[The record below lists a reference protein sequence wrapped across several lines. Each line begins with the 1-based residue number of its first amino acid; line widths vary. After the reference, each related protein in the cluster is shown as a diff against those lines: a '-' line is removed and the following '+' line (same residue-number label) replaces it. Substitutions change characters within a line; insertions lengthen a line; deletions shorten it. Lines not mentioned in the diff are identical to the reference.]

1 MAEII
6 KTVIDVE
13 LNSGQFASQLRSLQQ
28 QINAFNLTLNKSQ
41 LTQGQAAKFFA
52 DELSNAVNSSRFFRA
67 ETVKMQTAAAALDST
82 LRKGQGTLGQF
93 FSAAFNKRSA
103 MAAETFALAAER
115 ARTMQTQFVA
125 TGKAAK
131 GMQDALAIR
140 PLTAFVS
147 QASIAGQRMQILN
160 SMFKQGTTQLINFG
174 KNVQW
179 AGRQLMVG
187 FTVPLTIFGTT
198 AGKVFMDLEKQVVS
212 FKKVYGDLFTTP
224 AELKQNLEAVQ
235 ALAAE
240 YTKYGVAVKDTIG
253 LAAQAAAAGRQG
265 AELTDAVTA
274 ATRLATL
281 GQMDQNAALDATIAL
296 QSAFKIGGEELADT
310 INYLNM
316 VENQTVVSLQDIA
329 AAIPRV
335 APVIKGLGG
344 DVKDLTVFL
353 AAMQEGGVT
362 AEQGANAL
370 KSGLASLINPTKAAK
385 ETLSGFGINLQ
396 KIVDVNRGDL
406 MGTVTTFAEALQK
419 LDEFS
424 RQQALEKV
432 FGKFQYARLGALFE
446 NIIKDGSQANQV
458 LETMGYSTEELR
470 MTAEKELNTISQSF
484 GVQLIAAMEK
494 FKLAIAPIGEL
505 FVKMAI
511 PIVQFITKL
520 ANWFTSL
527 PEGVK
532 NIAAIATVI
541 TGVVVPAATMMFGLF
556 MNLIGTLAKM
566 SQGAAIFGATL
577 LNKGPVAALK
587 TLSQSTKYL
596 SLAEIDAANSARQL
610 GSATGIANAALL
622 EQVGAA
628 TSANTAIRQLTNSY
642 QMLIAQQLQAGS
654 TQPLAFGAGKSA
666 SEMAKSR
673 PKARIKAI
681 GLNRGNIV
689 PGSGNTDTV
698 PAMLTPGEFV
708 VNKEATQNNLELLKQ
723 INEGSTRGYSK
734 GGRIYLNTGSIDPIP
749 AEPFIGRSNV
759 PIPSQ
764 IVQESIGKEFEEFI
778 WSGGKNVANFD
789 KKSYK
794 IYQVIKGYL
803 GDDEPGLKTFIKDI
817 KKRASKNQQSLSLAD
832 KEMLISNY
840 IAQNPEATPEEALKN
855 IGSIRTQHVKDAI
868 SSVKTNLEKKE
879 LNPKEIIENIDKYL
893 DYTDK
898 AHLSSKIDVLD
909 KPLQISGGTE
919 IPKGTPIQF
928 LNNRVLDILD
938 SYNKDLSKLG
948 VPASEFKKYFE
959 SPDKKE
965 DLFKTMN
972 YQFKQY
978 LDKFGIKGDAR
989 TLLID
994 EYRTTQGS
1002 VYDSYVEQLG
1012 NIKENITDHG
1022 LKGTVKLETLTDK
1035 AFEVFQSHPEL
1046 KKFDDIISLYTNGRI
1061 APVPD
1066 IAEELHKVTG
1076 GSAGSVE
1083 EIIKQY
1089 DKNKLGLLT
1098 KLYEAKGHN
1107 VKVGPIKDFL
1117 DSITVEG
1124 TTGPKFYQRQY
1135 DKFGAYLGNNKFKP
1149 IAALGEK
1156 IVKLLPKIKFKD
1168 TKAVKLT
1175 ALLNKGG
1182 QVPGMQYANTGKI
1195 IAAMSKTKGR
1205 NESID
1210 NLSNLSNEVKTKILS
1225 GQVKKRSDFTSRSDR
1240 ALFDNSTN
1248 MALSNPSKDDLLDL
1262 LTTDHSNLLS
1272 NSHLYSI
1279 ALNKN
1284 ADDDVLNLL
1293 ATQFKNRLRYAKPE
1307 ELGDYLNQTAKIIQ
1321 DRGIK
1326 LNKGGM
1332 IPGIQYLAG
1341 GGAAKSTKNAV
1352 EEIFGIHSADALAIF
1367 GKSLGIRTGSKALGK
1382 GKPKDLLN
1390 LISSEE
1396 KKYMVNLG
1404 GQRIAS
1410 PMKLKKE
1417 DGKIKKEVIKSKGY
1431 PVRDYKVWE
1440 ELSPDEN
1447 LEIFNIEDA
1456 IQKFNKGNIVPGMG
1470 NTDTVPA
1477 MLTPGEFV
1485 INKESTK
1492 KNLDLLHSI
1501 NNGKISGFNKG
1512 GGVAK
1517 ENRSYY
1523 GPQTNQNITPQ
1534 TAERFRQI
1542 HGVYPQGYSPP
1553 RPRGAGAAG
1562 MAVGMAASLP
1572 FMGEGAQEQ
1581 FGGMGSIAASMVAWS
1596 AAQSLTT
1603 KAFIALSK
1611 NAQDGAKGLGVVA
1624 KGGQAIQKQF
1634 VEMRKYMKFFRM
1646 SNPYVLAIVA
1656 ATAAVV
1662 GFTKLHDN
1670 MKQAVSKYNNA
1681 LYGTSESL
1689 ENIAKAMGRTTPGQR
1704 EAQRTS
1710 ELISGQRAT
1719 EEEKAMSSQL
1729 MNSAEGKSMLQ
1740 DLQTVKKMGGD
1751 QAQALKNQ
1759 LTQSI
1764 MAGVLTPSEARQ
1776 VATDIGI
1783 ALKNEKVGID
1793 AVAQITQLV
1802 GPEGELIKGNRIEIL
1817 SQIAAPT
1824 NPEKITEQVNKELKR
1839 IDDAPFWNIFSKSYD
1854 FGLAMQQIVK
1864 VVIPNDVLASQMKIE
1879 TLQNNIIENALKEKE
1894 VRASLREEYVK
1905 GAISYEE
1912 FTNQTKQ
1919 LNTVGGSLGIKQQLD
1934 ALKAGN
1940 LQYNAAA
1947 GGAGSGIFGGSL
1959 RSAGA
1964 LLTGAGGVRD
1974 NLGPIRGPLN
1984 NLLGIGDERT
1994 GQVRAAEDLAN
2005 KVTKEFNT
2013 QLSDMGMDDASR
2025 QDLMKFVSD
2034 EFGGNL
2040 ADQAIFFGDILSGK
2054 MNIAAVTFV
2063 QQLAKVDPEFQ
2074 KIIDKYGLADTATA
2088 FSPLSNN
2095 QALMDS
2101 AQQTLT
2107 TGGNLEQVKMLG
2119 TNWEKLQA
2127 LPPEIVKSLKID
2139 VSDKFDVNK
2148 FGPLS
2153 EDFKRNWEMLGSL
2166 DPQLDKEFVFSL
2178 IATDASGNPK
2188 TAEEIEKDAIR
2199 INKAMSDLASGTKEE
2214 KRKAQLELTAL
2225 YNGKDMSD
2233 PAVQENLSQLKK
2245 DITGFDDFDAA
2256 TQSKLIEI
2264 DSKID
2269 AKGIEIS
2276 ALQALKDRGVATD
2289 EELRKLAQLAS
2300 EKTALEK
2307 DLASTASSARIAGA
2321 GEAEKGEESAFQK
2334 TKKSFEETKKY
2345 QKAIVQLTK
2354 QGVSG
2359 ENIAL
2364 VDQASLLEMSTSE
2377 RKKAID
2383 MMKQQQDIQKTLSVM
2398 LLSDEEQRIRLQQN
2412 AVKIKDKE
2420 ISNLNRQIEDVE
2432 RLNRV
2437 ENQRIDKLQRQN
2449 ELDNRQTELR
2459 NRALQGLAEKEKT
2472 VNSAYDLRAKAL
2484 DKVAQISD
2492 RLAQQQQDRIALAGA
2507 LTSGDFGAAASA
2519 AATMSSNFGANQLQD
2534 AKSALENQREKELSS
2549 LTAEVNGQLF
2559 TRAEIEQQIDDINER
2574 VYQRN
2579 LSIQSLQDTIFNRE
2593 QELEP
2598 IRDAVFAREGERL
2611 QLARDLEDAEYNKW
2625 KTEMDGINASILKWN
2640 EYWKAKR
2647 GQGGKVLKDEY
2658 VKASNTGKK
2667 PKAKS
2672 FGGFIRAANGGM
2684 INYRGSSEAPP
2695 ALLANLGM
2703 EVPGI
2708 GMTDKVPALLT
2719 PGEFVVRKSVAQA
2732 NLPLLKSLNSNVFP
2746 ESQDLTASP
2755 QISAIDNSVSTVSA
2769 PVYNNYSVNVNVAD
2783 TDASANDIASA
2794 VMSRIK
2800 MAKGRSIR
2808 GNRV

>member
-1 MAEII
+1 MAEVI
-6 KTVIDVE
+6 KTVVDVE

-28 QINAFNLTLNKSQ
+28 QINSFNLTLNKSQ

-52 DELSNAVNSSRFFRA
+52 DELSNAVNRSKFFRA
-67 ETVKMQTAAAALDST
+67 ETVKMQTAASALDST

-103 MAAETFALAAER
+103 MAAETFALASER

-296 QSAFKIGGEELADT
+296 QSAFKLGGEELADT

-329 AAIPRV
+329 SAIPRV

-406 MGTVTTFAEALQK
+406 MGTVTTFADALQK

-446 NIIKDGSQANQV
+446 NIVKDGSQANQV

-520 ANWFTSL
+520 ANWFNSL

-541 TGVVVPAATMMFGLF
+541 TGLVVPAATMMFGLF
-556 MNLIGTLAKM
+556 MNLVGTLAKM
-566 SQGAAIFGATL
+566 TQGAAIFGATL
-577 LNKGPVAALK
+577 LKRGPLAAIKSL
-587 TLSQSTKYL
+587 TQSTKYL
-596 SLAEIDAANSARQL
+596 SLSEIDAANAAQQL
-610 GSATGIANAALL
+610 GSATSIANAALL

-628 TSANTAIRQLTNSY
+628 GTARVAINELAQSYRLLIQEQLAANTSY
-642 QMLIAQQLQAGS
+642 PGM
-654 TQPLAFGAGKSA
+654 FA
-666 SEMAKSR
+666 SGEAASKKARTR
-673 PKARIKAI
+673 PPARIKGLGLNKGNIVPGVGNTDTVPAMLTPGEFVVNKESTKKNMGLLQAI
-681 GLNRGNIV
+681 NGGEVGQFNKGGMIPGIQHLNGGGKVATGLWEAAMAGITTRRKYDFDKFPIQTLKSGMTAGRRPGGIPPNVEIYDPVNKKVIGKYNVNPNNALEKRSLLNTLQVEQSKGFKEAYIRGIGEGFNKGGMIPGVQYLQTGDEVFRMPSRQSQNLDPQFRPTSRISTNVQNVGNVGNVDRILAEYFQGYEFSSGPARAQFASAVDFLQNDPNKLRDFVEHVKQITGSRREGKQRRINKASVTEAVKNFGVDPSSVIRATEKSHINSIVHTLDKDLPLKNGKLIPKGTKVQFLNNKVLDFSDTINKKFSKGGVSVSQLRPELSKDLFQTMNWQLEKYMDELNLTGDARKNLKIDYVRSIEKALLSFEEQIGKLPKNAMVTDHGLNGTIKMGDISDIAFSEFGSDTNSKAKLKLFNSILSKNTNVRIASREEIARDLYELKGKTGSISQFANMDKLQLIKETYEAQGIDIAKPPYSDFIDSISKKSPGTGNTIFDQKQYLLNRSFDPNTKQFSKLSKFAQNLMAKILFRGSGMLAFNKGGQVPGMQYLVGGGPAKSTKNAVEEIFGTDSANALSLFGISLGTRTGSKALGKGKPKDLLDLISSEEKRYMVKIGDQRIASFMKLKKENGKIKKEVIKNDGGYPVRDYKVWEELNPDDILEIFSEKSAIQKFNRGNIV
-689 PGSGNTDTV
+689 PGMGNTDTV

-708 VNKEATQNNLELLKQ
+708 VNKEATQ
-723 INEGSTRGYSK
+723 
-734 GGRIYLNTGSIDPIP
+734 
-749 AEPFIGRSNV
+749 
-759 PIPSQ
+759 
-764 IVQESIGKEFEEFI
+764 
-778 WSGGKNVANFD
+778 KN
-789 KKSYK
+789 
-794 IYQVIKGYL
+794 
-803 GDDEPGLKTFIKDI
+803 
-817 KKRASKNQQSLSLAD
+817 
-832 KEMLISNY
+832 
-840 IAQNPEATPEEALKN
+840 
-855 IGSIRTQHVKDAI
+855 
-868 SSVKTNLEKKE
+868 
-879 LNPKEIIENIDKYL
+879 
-893 DYTDK
+893 
-898 AHLSSKIDVLD
+898 
-909 KPLQISGGTE
+909 
-919 IPKGTPIQF
+919 
-928 LNNRVLDILD
+928 
-938 SYNKDLSKLG
+938 
-948 VPASEFKKYFE
+948 
-959 SPDKKE
+959 
-965 DLFKTMN
+965 
-972 YQFKQY
+972 
-978 LDKFGIKGDAR
+978 
-989 TLLID
+989 
-994 EYRTTQGS
+994 
-1002 VYDSYVEQLG
+1002 
-1012 NIKENITDHG
+1012 
-1022 LKGTVKLETLTDK
+1022 
-1035 AFEVFQSHPEL
+1035 
-1046 KKFDDIISLYTNGRI
+1046 
-1061 APVPD
+1061 
-1066 IAEELHKVTG
+1066 
-1076 GSAGSVE
+1076 
-1083 EIIKQY
+1083 
-1089 DKNKLGLLT
+1089 LGLLH
-1098 KLYEAKGHN
+1098 A
-1107 VKVGPIKDFL
+1107 I
-1117 DSITVEG
+1117 
-1124 TTGPKFYQRQY
+1124 
-1135 DKFGAYLGNNKFKP
+1135 
-1149 IAALGEK
+1149 
-1156 IVKLLPKIKFKD
+1156 
-1168 TKAVKLT
+1168 
-1175 ALLNKGG
+1175 
-1182 QVPGMQYANTGKI
+1182 
-1195 IAAMSKTKGR
+1195 
-1205 NESID
+1205 
-1210 NLSNLSNEVKTKILS
+1210 
-1225 GQVKKRSDFTSRSDR
+1225 
-1240 ALFDNSTN
+1240 
-1248 MALSNPSKDDLLDL
+1248 
-1262 LTTDHSNLLS
+1262 
-1272 NSHLYSI
+1272 
-1279 ALNKN
+1279 N
-1284 ADDDVLNLL
+1284 A
-1293 ATQFKNRLRYAKPE
+1293 Q
-1307 ELGDYLNQTAKIIQ
+1307 
-1321 DRGIK
+1321 K
-1326 LNKGGM
+1326 LNVGGKVKN
-1332 IPGIQYLAG
+1332 GIQYL
-1341 GGAAKSTKNAV
+1341 N
-1352 EEIFGIHSADALAIF
+1352 
-1367 GKSLGIRTGSKALGK
+1367 
-1382 GKPKDLLN
+1382 
-1390 LISSEE
+1390 
-1396 KKYMVNLG
+1396 
-1404 GQRIAS
+1404 
-1410 PMKLKKE
+1410 
-1417 DGKIKKEVIKSKGY
+1417 DGDVVAQAEA
-1431 PVRDYKVWE
+1431 VRDYKTR
-1440 ELSPDEN
+1440 N
-1447 LEIFNIEDA
+1447 
-1456 IQKFNKGNIVPGMG
+1456 PGA
-1470 NTDTVPA
+1470 T
-1477 MLTPGEFV
+1477 
-1485 INKESTK
+1485 
-1492 KNLDLLHSI
+1492 
-1501 NNGKISGFNKG
+1501 
-1512 GGVAK
+1512 
-1517 ENRSYY
+1517 
-1523 GPQTNQNITPQ
+1523 TPQ
-1534 TAERFRQI
+1534 AVKALGIQTGSTAKA
-1542 HGVYPQGYSPP
+1542 V
-1553 RPRGAGAAG
+1553 RPRGAGTAG
-1562 MAVGMAASLP
+1562 MAVGMAASIP
-1572 FMGEGAQEQ
+1572 FMGEGSQEQ
-1581 FGGMGSIAASMVAWS
+1581 FGGMGSIVASMVAFS

-1603 KAFIALSK
+1603 KAFVALAK
-1611 NAQDGAKGLGVVA
+1611 NAQAGSKGLGIVG

-1704 EAQRTS
+1704 EAQRAS

-1751 QAQALKNQ
+1751 QAEALRNQ
-1759 LTQSI
+1759 LTQAI
-1764 MAGVLTPSEARQ
+1764 MSGVLTPSEARQ

-1783 ALKNEKVGID
+1783 ALKNEKVGIN

-1824 NPEKITEQVNKELKR
+1824 NPEKITEQINKELKR
-1839 IDDAPFWNIFSKSYD
+1839 IDDAPFWNIFSKQYD

-1864 VVIPNDVLASQMKIE
+1864 VLVPNDVLAAQMKIE

-1912 FTNQTKQ
+1912 FANQTKQ
-1919 LNTVGGSLGIKQQLD
+1919 LDTVGGSLGLEKQFD
-1934 ALKAGN
+1934 ALNARN

-1947 GGAGSGIFGGSL
+1947 GGAGSGIFGGVA
-1959 RSAGA
+1959 RSTGA
-1964 LLTGAGGVRD
+1964 LLTGAGGVKD
-1974 NLGPIRGPLN
+1974 NLGPIRAILN
-1984 NLLGIGDERT
+1984 NTLAIGDERT
-1994 GQVRAAEDLAN
+1994 VQVRAAEDLAN
-2005 KVTKEFNT
+2005 RVTKQFDTE
-2013 QLSDMGMDDASR
+2013 LSDMGMDDAQR
-2025 QDLMKFVSD
+2025 QDLMKFVTD

-2063 QQLAKVDPEFQ
+2063 QELAKADPEFQ
-2074 KIIDKYGLADTATA
+2074 KIIDKYGLADTAAA
-2088 FSPLSNN
+2088 FSPMANSNI
-2095 QALMDS
+2095 LMTE
-2101 AQQTLT
+2101 AQQGLT
-2107 TGGNLEQVKMLG
+2107 KKPGEEGAMNFDQVKQLG
-2119 TNWEKLQA
+2119 INYEKLQA
-2127 LPPEIVKSLKID
+2127 LPPEVVKSLKID
-2139 VSDKFDVNK
+2139 VDSSIDVNK
-2148 FGPLS
+2148 FGPVT
-2153 EDFKRNWEMLGSL
+2153 EDLARNWNMLDAL
-2166 DPQLDKEFVFSL
+2166 NPQLDKEFVFSL
-2178 IATDASGNPK
+2178 IAVDSDNNPK

-2199 INKAMSDLASGTKEE
+2199 LNKAMANLASGTKQE
-2214 KRKAQLELTAL
+2214 KAKAQLELVAL
-2225 YNGKDMSD
+2225 YNGEDISD
-2233 PAVQENLSQLKK
+2233 PKVQEKLTKLKK

-2264 DSKID
+2264 DAKID
-2269 AKGIEIS
+2269 AKGLLIADIE
-2276 ALQALKDRGVATD
+2276 KGGVD
-2289 EELRKLAQLAS
+2289 KSEEEEYRQLLRERA
-2300 EKTALEK
+2300 ALEK
-2307 DLASTASSARIAGA
+2307 DLKSTASSALIAGA
-2321 GEAEKGEESAFQK
+2321 GETEKGEESAFQK

-2432 RLNRV
+2432 RLNRA

-2449 ELDNRQTELR
+2449 ELDSRQVEIR
-2459 NRALQGLAEKEKT
+2459 NRALTTLADKEKV
-2472 VNSAYDLRAKAL
+2472 VNDAYNLRSKAL
-2484 DKVAQISD
+2484 DKVAQMND
-2492 RLAQQQQDRIALAGA
+2492 RLAQQQQDRISLAGA
-2507 LTSGDFGAAASA
+2507 LVSGDFGAAASA
-2519 AATMSSNFGANQLQD
+2519 AATMSSNFASSQLED
-2534 AKSALENQREKELSS
+2534 TKAALENQREKELAT
-2549 LTAEVNGQLF
+2549 LTADVNGQLF
-2559 TRAEIEQQIDDINER
+2559 TRIDIESQIDTINER

-2579 LSIQSLQDTIFNRE
+2579 LSIQSLQDVIQKRE
-2593 QELEP
+2593 EDLQP
-2598 IRDAVFAREGERL
+2598 IRDAIFIQEGERL
-2611 QLARDLEDAEYNKW
+2611 KLARDLEDAEYNKW

-2647 GQGGKVLKDEY
+2647 GQGGKALKDEY
-2658 VKASNTGKK
+2658 VKASSTKK
-2667 PKAKS
+2667 QPKANS

-2684 INYRGSSEAPP
+2684 INYRGSNESPP
-2695 ALLANLGM
+2695 ALRANVGM
-2703 EVPGI
+2703 EVPGV
-2708 GMTDKVPALLT
+2708 GLSDKVPALLT

-2732 NLPLLKSLNSNVFP
+2732 NMPLLKSLNGNIFP
-2746 ESQDLTASP
+2746 RMSSLVDSP
-2755 QISAIDNSVSTVSA
+2755 QIPISDNSVSTVNA
-2769 PVYNNYSVNVNVAD
+2769 PVYNNYSVNVNVTG

-2794 VMSRIK
+2794 VMSKIK
-2800 MAKGRSIR
+2800 MNQGRSIR
-2808 GNRV
+2808 GSRV

>member
-296 QSAFKIGGEELADT
+296 QSAFKVSGQELADT

-446 NIIKDGSQANQV
+446 NIVKDGSQANQV

-556 MNLIGTLAKM
+556 MNLVGTLAKM

-577 LNKGPVAALK
+577 LKKGPIAALK

-708 VNKEATQNNLELLKQ
+708 VNKEATQNNLGLLHA
-723 INEGSTRGYSK
+723 INAQKLNGGGKVKGSA
-734 GGRIYLNTGSIDPIP
+734 DPIP
-749 AEPFIGRSNV
+749 SEPFRMGRSTV
-759 PIPSQ
+759 EVPSQ
-764 IVQESIGKEFEEFI
+764 TAQASIGKDFENFI
-778 WSGGKNVANFD
+778 WSGGKNKPDFD

-794 IYQVIKGYL
+794 AYQIIKSQL
-803 GDDEPGLKTFIKDI
+803 DNDPLALEKFIKEVQE
-817 KKRASKNQQSLSLAD
+817 KASRN
-832 KEMLISNY
+832 N
-840 IAQNPEATPEEALKN
+840 N
-855 IGSIRTQHVKDAI
+855 SIRTTHIKEAAAPYIKKMGLDIDAI
-868 SSVKTNLEKKE
+868 
-879 LNPKEIIENIDKYL
+879 L

-898 AHLSSKIDVLD
+898 AHLSSKINTLEN
-909 KPLQISGGTE
+909 PLSISGGRT
-919 IPKGTPIQF
+919 IPAGTPIQF
-928 LNNRVLDILD
+928 LNNRVLDIRDTL
-938 SYNKDLSKLG
+938 NKQLSKEG
-948 VPASEFKKYFE
+948 VPASKLKEYLELPGKKQ
-959 SPDKKE
+959 DI
-965 DLFKTMN
+965 FKTMN
-972 YQFKQY
+972 YQFLEYVNELGLQ
-978 LDKFGIKGDAR
+978 GDQKTSLMNEYKSAQEAVYKSY
-989 TLLID
+989 ID
-994 EYRTTQGS
+994 DLGS
-1002 VYDSYVEQLG
+1002 NLNKTIS
-1012 NIKENITDHG
+1012 DHG
-1022 LKGTVKLETLTDK
+1022 HGGTLKLETLTQK
-1035 AFEVFQSHPEL
+1035 AFENFQSNPKL
-1046 KKFDDIISLYTNGRI
+1046 KQFDDIISLYTNARV
-1061 APVPD
+1061 APLHD
-1066 IAEELHKVTG
+1066 IARELHTSSG
-1076 GSAGSVE
+1076 GQAGSVQD
-1083 EIIKQY
+1083 IVKKY
-1089 DKNKLGLLT
+1089 KLDKLGLLKEVYRT
-1098 KLYEAKGHN
+1098 KGYDLNKDPLKGF
-1107 VKVGPIKDFL
+1107 I
-1117 DSITVEG
+1117 DSITTQG
-1124 TTGPKFYQRQY
+1124 SSGPKFAQRQY
-1135 DKFGAYLGNNKFKP
+1135 DLDVPYVGGGKFGILSNLANKLMKKVLFRHTKMMSLGF
-1149 IAALGEK
+1149 
-1156 IVKLLPKIKFKD
+1156 
-1168 TKAVKLT
+1168 
-1175 ALLNKGG
+1175 NKGG
-1182 QVPGMQYANTGKI
+1182 QVPGVQYAMSGKLIEDVMRTGKFGEKI
-1195 IAAMSKTKGR
+1195 
-1205 NESID
+1205 
-1210 NLSNLSNEVKTKILS
+1210 NEVAPLAS
-1225 GQVKKRSDFTSRSDR
+1225 GSSLMDKLANISTRKKYSWDKFPIQYLKPGMTAGRRTSGRKPRNVEIYD
-1240 ALFDNSTN
+1240 
-1248 MALSNPSKDDLLDL
+1248 PVSKKVIGQYDVDLENGIELRDL
-1262 LTTDHSNLLS
+1262 
-1272 NSHLYSI
+1272 
-1279 ALNKN
+1279 KN
-1284 ADDDVLNLL
+1284 
-1293 ATQFKNRLRYAKPE
+1293 TWEIEKSKGFKEAIPR
-1307 ELGDYLNQTAKIIQ
+1307 II
-1321 DRGIK
+1321 GEGF
-1326 LNKGGM
+1326 NKGGM
-1332 IPGIQYLAG
+1332 IPGMQYLVG

-1352 EEIFGIHSADALAIF
+1352 EEIFGIYSAEVLATF

-1396 KKYMVNLG
+1396 KKYMVNVG
-1404 GQRIAS
+1404 DQRIAS

-1431 PVRDYKVWE
+1431 PVRDYNVWE

-1485 INKESTK
+1485 VNKDATQ
-1492 KNLDLLHSI
+1492 KNLGLLHAI
-1501 NNGKISGFNKG
+1501 NAQKLNVGGKVKG
-1512 GGVAK
+1512 GIQYLNDGDQVAQAK
-1517 ENRSYY
+1517 AIYDYKAKNP
-1523 GPQTNQNITPQ
+1523 GTTTPQ
-1534 TAERFRQI
+1534 AIRALGIQT
-1542 HGVYPQGYSPP
+1542 GSTSVV
-1553 RPRGAGAAG
+1553 RPRGAGTAGAIVGTAA
-1562 MAVGMAASLP
+1562 MMP
-1572 FMGEGAQEQ
+1572 FMGEGSQEQ
-1581 FGGMGSIAASMVAWS
+1581 FGGMGSIVASMVAFS
-1596 AAQSLTT
+1596 AAQKLTI
-1603 KAFIALSK
+1603 KAFTLITK
-1611 NAQDGAKGLGVVA
+1611 NAQAGAKGLGVIG
-1624 KGGQAIQKQF
+1624 KGGQAISKQF
-1634 VEMRKYMKFFRM
+1634 TGMMKYMRFFTL
-1646 SNPYVLAIVA
+1646 SNPYVLATVA

-1751 QAQALKNQ
+1751 QAEALRNQ

-1764 MAGVLTPSEARQ
+1764 MAGVLTPAEARQ

-1824 NPEKITEQVNKELKR
+1824 NLEDIRTQVDKELKR

-1854 FGLAMQQIVK
+1854 FGLAMQQVVK
-1864 VVIPNDVLASQMKIE
+1864 VFTDNDVLAAQMEIDA
-1879 TLQNNIIENALKEKE
+1879 LQNNTIQNILKEKE
-1894 VRASLREEYVK
+1894 VRAALNEERIK
-1905 GAISYEE
+1905 GDITFLEYEKE
-1912 FTNQTKQ
+1912 IAK
-1919 LNTVGGSLGIKQQLD
+1919 LNKVGGSVGIKKQLD
-1934 ALKAGN
+1934 ALNAGD
-1940 LQYNAAA
+1940 LQFNAAA
-1947 GGAGSGIFGGSL
+1947 GAFGSGKNPL
-1959 RSAGA
+1959 RNIGA
-1964 LLTGAGGVRD
+1964 QLTGAGAMANNAPGFLQD
-1974 NLGPIRGPLN
+1974 PLGMFY
-1984 NLLGIGDERT
+1984 RT
-1994 GQVRAAEDLAN
+1994 DREKKTIAAEDLAN
-2005 KVTKEFNT
+2005 KVTKQFDT
-2013 QLSDMGMDDASR
+2013 QLSDMGMDDAAR
-2025 QDLMKFVSD
+2025 QDLMKFVTD

-2054 MNIAAVTFV
+2054 MNLAAVTFI
-2063 QQLAKVDPEFQ
+2063 QEFKKANPEFQ
-2074 KIIDKYGLADTATA
+2074 KIIDKYGLTETAAA
-2088 FSPLSNN
+2088 FSPLATSET
-2095 QALMDS
+2095 LMTEAS
-2101 AQQTLT
+2101 QGLSKKSGEEGAMNFAQV
-2107 TGGNLEQVKMLG
+2107 EQLG
-2119 TNWEKLQA
+2119 KNYEKIQA
-2127 LPPEIVKSLKID
+2127 LPPEITKSLKLNIESS
-2139 VSDKFDVNK
+2139 VDVNK
-2148 FGPLS
+2148 FGPIT
-2153 EDFKRNWEMLGSL
+2153 EDLRRNWDILSAL
-2166 DPQLDKEFVFSL
+2166 DPQLDKELVFSL
-2178 IATDASGNPK
+2178 IAVDSNKNPR
-2188 TAEEIEKDAIR
+2188 TPEQIEKDAIR
-2199 INKAMSDLASGTKEE
+2199 LNKAISDLASGTKQE
-2214 KRKAQLELTAL
+2214 KAKAQVELVAL
-2225 YNGKDMSD
+2225 YNGKDISD
-2233 PAVQENLSQLKK
+2233 PAVQENLKQLKK
-2245 DITGFDDFDAA
+2245 DITGFDDFDAG
-2256 TQSKLIEI
+2256 TQTKLIEI
-2264 DSKID
+2264 DSQID
-2269 AKGIEIS
+2269 AKGLLIA
-2276 ALQALKDRGVATD
+2276 ALEKIPNRNKKQEEEYQQLLRDRG
-2289 EELRKLAQLAS
+2289 
-2300 EKTALEK
+2300 ALEK

-2432 RLNRV
+2432 RLNRT

-2598 IRDAVFAREGERL
+2598 IRDAIFIREGERL

-2667 PKAKS
+2667 PKANS
-2672 FGGFIRAANGGM
+2672 FGGFIRAANGGT

-2695 ALLANLGM
+2695 ALRANVGM
-2703 EVPGI
+2703 EVPGV
-2708 GMTDKVPALLT
+2708 GLSDKVPALLT

-2755 QISAIDNSVSTVSA
+2755 QISAVDNSVSTVSA

-2783 TDASANDIASA
+2783 TGASANDIASA

>member
-1 MAEII
+1 VAEII

-296 QSAFKIGGEELADT
+296 QSAFKLGGEELADT

-406 MGTVTTFAEALQK
+406 MGTVTTFADALQK

-446 NIIKDGSQANQV
+446 NIVKDGSQANQV

-556 MNLIGTLAKM
+556 MNLVGTLAKM

-577 LNKGPVAALK
+577 LKKGPVAAIK

-610 GSATGIANAALL
+610 GSATGIANLALL

-628 TSANTAIRQLTNSY
+628 TSANTAIKQLTNSY

-654 TQPLAFGAGKSA
+654 TQPLAFAAGANA
-666 SEMAKSR
+666 SEIAKTR
-673 PKARIKAI
+673 PRAKIKAI
-681 GLNRGNIV
+681 GLNKGNIV
-689 PGSGNTDTV
+689 PGVGNTDTV

-708 VNKEATQNNLELLKQ
+708 VNKEATQNNLGLLKQ
-723 INEGSTRGYSK
+723 INEGSTGGYSK

-749 AEPFIGRSNV
+749 SVAFNKFRTDIPM
-759 PIPSQ
+759 PSQ
-764 IVQESIGKEFEEFI
+764 AVQESIGKDFENFI
-778 WSGGKNVANFD
+778 WSGGKNKPDFD

-794 IYQVIKGYL
+794 AYQIIKSHL
-803 GDDEPGLKTFIKDI
+803 ESDRPALQEFINNVQR
-817 KKRASKNQQSLSLAD
+817 RASIN
-832 KEMLISNY
+832 N
-840 IAQNPEATPEEALKN
+840 N
-855 IGSIRTQHVKDAI
+855 SIRTGHIKDAAAG
-868 SSVKTNLEKKE
+868 LLAER
-879 LNPKEIIENIDKYL
+879 EIDIDAIL

-898 AHLSSKIDVLD
+898 AHLSSKIDTLE
-909 KPLQISGGTE
+909 KPLKIAGGKT
-919 IPKGTPIQF
+919 IPAGTPIQF
-928 LNNRVLDILD
+928 LNNRVLDIRDTL
-938 SYNKDLSKLG
+938 NKQLSKEG
-948 VPASEFKKYFE
+948 VPASKLKEYLELPGKKQ
-959 SPDKKE
+959 DI
-965 DLFKTMN
+965 FKTMN
-972 YQFKQY
+972 YQFVEYVKELGLQ
-978 LDKFGIKGDAR
+978 GDQK
-989 TLLID
+989 TSLMN
-994 EYRTTQGS
+994 EYKSAQEA
-1002 VYDSYVEQLG
+1002 VYKSYMDDLTG
-1012 NIKENITDHG
+1012 NLNKTVSDHG
-1022 LKGTVKLETLTDK
+1022 HGGTLKLETLTQK
-1035 AFEVFQSHPEL
+1035 AFENFQSNPKL
-1046 KKFDDIISLYTNGRI
+1046 KQFDDIISLYTNARV
-1061 APVPD
+1061 APIHD
-1066 IAEELHKVTG
+1066 IARELHTSSG
-1076 GSAGSVE
+1076 GKAGSVQD
-1083 EIIKQY
+1083 IVKKY
-1089 DKNKLGLLT
+1089 RLDKLGLLKEVYKT
-1098 KLYEAKGHN
+1098 KGYDLNKDPLKGFIN
-1107 VKVGPIKDFL
+1107 
-1117 DSITVEG
+1117 SITTQG
-1124 TTGPKFYQRQY
+1124 SSGSKFAQRQY
-1135 DKFGAYLGNNKFKP
+1135 TLDAPYVGGGRFGVLSNLAKKLMSKVLFRTTGMMSLGF
-1149 IAALGEK
+1149 
-1156 IVKLLPKIKFKD
+1156 
-1168 TKAVKLT
+1168 
-1175 ALLNKGG
+1175 NKGG
-1182 QVPGMQYANTGKI
+1182 QVPGVQYLNGGGKVATGLWE
-1195 IAAMSKTKGR
+1195 AAMAGITTRRKYDFDKFPIQTLKSGMTAGRRTSGTRPLNVEIYDPITKKT
-1205 NESID
+1205 I
-1210 NLSNLSNEVKTKILS
+1210 
-1225 GQVKKRSDFTSRSDR
+1225 GQYDVDPNNALEKRSLLNT
-1240 ALFDNSTN
+1240 LQVEK
-1248 MALSNPSKDDLLDL
+1248 SKG
-1262 LTTDHSNLLS
+1262 
-1272 NSHLYSI
+1272 
-1279 ALNKN
+1279 
-1284 ADDDVLNLL
+1284 
-1293 ATQFKNRLRYAKPE
+1293 FKEAY
-1307 ELGDYLNQTAKIIQ
+1307 I
-1321 DRGIK
+1321 RGIGEGF
-1326 LNKGGM
+1326 NKGGM
-1332 IPGIQYLAG
+1332 IPGVKYLNG
-1341 GGAAKSTKNAV
+1341 GGPSGKIKSTKNAV
-1352 EEIFGIHSADALAIF
+1352 EEIFGTDSANALSLF
-1367 GKSLGIRTGSKALGK
+1367 GISLGTRTGSKALGK
-1382 GKPKDLLN
+1382 GKPKDLLD

-1396 KKYMVNLG
+1396 KRYMVKIG
-1404 GQRIAS
+1404 DQRIAS
-1410 PMKLKKE
+1410 FMKLKKE
-1417 DGKIKKEVIKSKGY
+1417 NGKIKKEVIKNDGGY

-1440 ELSPDEN
+1440 ELNPDDI
-1447 LEIFNIEDA
+1447 LEIFSEKSA
-1456 IQKFNKGNIVPGMG
+1456 IQKFNRGNIVPGMG

-1485 INKESTK
+1485 VNKDATQ
-1492 KNLDLLHSI
+1492 KNLGLLHAI
-1501 NNGKISGFNKG
+1501 NAQKLNVGGKVKNGIQYLNDGDV
-1512 GGVAK
+1512 VAQAEAVRDYK
-1517 ENRSYY
+1517 TKNP
-1523 GPQTNQNITPQ
+1523 GATTPQ
-1534 TAERFRQI
+1534 AVKALGIQTGSTAKA
-1542 HGVYPQGYSPP
+1542 V
-1553 RPRGAGAAG
+1553 RPRGAGTAGAIVGTAA
-1562 MAVGMAASLP
+1562 MMP
-1572 FMGEGAQEQ
+1572 FMGEGSQEQ
-1581 FGGMGSIAASMVAWS
+1581 FGGMGSIVASMVAFS
-1596 AAQSLTT
+1596 AAQKLTI
-1603 KAFIALSK
+1603 KAFTLITK
-1611 NAQDGAKGLGVVA
+1611 NAQAGAKGLGIIG
-1624 KGGQAIQKQF
+1624 KGGAAMQKEFLNTIQFLRKFAKSPITAAIA
-1634 VEMRKYMKFFRM
+1634 
-1646 SNPYVLAIVA
+1646 LAV
-1656 ATAAVV
+1656 AAVV

-1729 MNSAEGKSMLQ
+1729 MNSEEGKSMLQ

-1751 QAQALKNQ
+1751 QAEALRNQ

-1764 MAGVLTPSEARQ
+1764 MAGVLTPAEARQ

-1817 SQIAAPT
+1817 SQIMAPT
-1824 NPEKITEQVNKELKR
+1824 NPEDIKEQVDKEMKR

-1864 VVIPNDVLASQMKIE
+1864 VMVPDDVLASQMSIE
-1879 TLQNNIIENALKEKE
+1879 TLQNNIIQNILKEKE
-1894 VRASLREEYVK
+1894 VRAALNEERIK
-1905 GAISYEE
+1905 GDITFLEYEKE
-1912 FTNQTKQ
+1912 IAK
-1919 LNTVGGSLGIKQQLD
+1919 LNTAGGSLGIKQQLD
-1934 ALKAGN
+1934 ALNAGD
-1940 LQYNAAA
+1940 LQFNAAA
-1947 GGAGSGIFGGSL
+1947 GAFGSGKNPFRNL
-1959 RSAGA
+1959 GA
-1964 LLTGAGGVRD
+1964 QLTGAGSMANNAPGFLQD
-1974 NLGPIRGPLN
+1974 PLGMFYRT
-1984 NLLGIGDERT
+1984 EREKKT
-1994 GQVRAAEDLAN
+1994 IAAEDLAN
-2005 KVTKEFNT
+2005 RVTKQFDTEMSN
-2013 QLSDMGMDDASR
+2013 MGMDDAQR
-2025 QDLMKFVSD
+2025 QDLMKFVTD

-2063 QQLAKVDPEFQ
+2063 QGLAKADPEFQ
-2074 KIIDKYGLADTATA
+2074 KIIDKYGLTETAAA
-2088 FSPLSNN
+2088 FSPLASSET
-2095 QALMDS
+2095 LMTEAS
-2101 AQQTLT
+2101 QGLSKKTGEKGAMNLAQV
-2107 TGGNLEQVKMLG
+2107 EQLG
-2119 TNWEKLQA
+2119 TNYEKLQA
-2127 LPPEIVKSLKID
+2127 LPPEIVKSLELNIE
-2139 VSDKFDVNK
+2139 SSIDVNK
-2148 FGPLS
+2148 FGPIT
-2153 EDFKRNWEMLGSL
+2153 EDLRRNWDILSAL
-2166 DPQLDKEFVFSL
+2166 DPQLDKELVFSL
-2178 IATDASGNPK
+2178 IAVDANDNPR
-2188 TAEEIEKDAIR
+2188 TPEQIEKDAIR
-2199 INKAMSDLASGTKEE
+2199 LNKAMSDLASGTKQE
-2214 KRKAQLELTAL
+2214 KAKAQLELVAL
-2225 YNGKDMSD
+2225 YNGKDISD
-2233 PAVQENLSQLKK
+2233 PAVQENLKQLKK
-2245 DITGFDDFDAA
+2245 DITGFDDFDAG
-2256 TQSKLIEI
+2256 TQAKLIEI
-2264 DSKID
+2264 DTQID
-2269 AKGIEIS
+2269 AKGLLIT
-2276 ALQALKDRGVATD
+2276 ALEKIPNRSKDQ
-2289 EELRKLAQLAS
+2289 EEEYQQLLR
-2300 EKTALEK
+2300 ERTALEK

-2321 GEAEKGEESAFQK
+2321 GETEKGEESAFQK

-2432 RLNRV
+2432 RLNRA

-2449 ELDNRQTELR
+2449 ELDNRQTEIR

-2534 AKSALENQREKELSS
+2534 AKSALETQREKELSS

-2593 QELEP
+2593 QELQP
-2598 IRDAVFAREGERL
+2598 IRDAIFIQEGERL
-2611 QLARDLEDAEYNKW
+2611 KLARDLEDAEYNKW

-2647 GQGGKVLKDEY
+2647 GQGGKALKDEY
-2658 VKASNTGKK
+2658 VKASAASKK

-2684 INYRGSSEAPP
+2684 INYRGSNEAPP

>member
-1 MAEII
+1 MAEVI
-6 KTVIDVE
+6 KTVVDVE

-28 QINAFNLTLNKSQ
+28 QINSFNLTLNKSQ

-52 DELSNAVNSSRFFRA
+52 DELSNAVNRSKFFRA
-67 ETVKMQTAAAALDST
+67 ETVKMQTAASALDST

-103 MAAETFALAAER
+103 MAAETFALASER

-198 AGKVFMDLEKQVVS
+198 AGRVFMDLEKQVVS

-224 AELKQNLEAVQ
+224 AELQENLKAVQ
-235 ALAAE
+235 SLASE
-240 YTKYGVAVKDTIG
+240 YTKYGIAVKDTIS

-296 QSAFKIGGEELADT
+296 QSAFQISGQELADT

-406 MGTVTTFAEALQK
+406 MGTVTTFADALQK

-424 RQQALEKV
+424 KQQALEKV

-446 NIIKDGSQANQV
+446 NIVKDGSQANQV
-458 LETMGYSTEELR
+458 LDTMAYSTEELR

-520 ANWFTSL
+520 ANWFNSL

-541 TGVVVPAATMMFGLF
+541 TGLVVPAATMMFGLF
-556 MNLIGTLAKM
+556 MNLVGTLAKM
-566 SQGAAIFGATL
+566 TQGAAIFGATL
-577 LNKGPVAALK
+577 LKRGPLAAIKSL
-587 TLSQSTKYL
+587 TQSTKYL
-596 SLAEIDAANSARQL
+596 SLSEIDAANAAQQL
-610 GSATGIANAALL
+610 GSATSIANAALL

-628 TSANTAIRQLTNSY
+628 GTARVAINELAQSYRLLIQEQLAANTSY
-642 QMLIAQQLQAGS
+642 PGM
-654 TQPLAFGAGKSA
+654 FA
-666 SEMAKSR
+666 SGEAASKKARTR
-673 PKARIKAI
+673 PPARIKGL
-681 GLNRGNIV
+681 GLNKGNIV
-689 PGSGNTDTV
+689 PGVGNTDTVPAMLTPGEFVVNKESTKKNMGLLRAINGGEVGQFNKGGMIPGIQHLNGGGRVAIGSWIEAMAGITTRRKYDWDKIPIETLKPGMTAGRRTSGILPRNVEIYDPVSKKVIGQYDVNPTSAIEKRSLLNTLQAERSKGFKEAYIRGIGEGFNKGGMIPGVQYLETGDEVFRMPSQLRSNLDPQFKPASRISSNIQNVGNVDKILAEYFQGYEFSSGPARAQFASAVDFLQNDPNKLKDFVEHVKKITGSRREGKQRRINKASVTEAVKNFGVDPSSVIKATEKSHINSIVHTLDKDLPLKNGNLIPRGTKVQFLNNKVLDFSDTINKKFSKGGVSVSQLRPELSKDLFQTMNWQLEKYMDELNLTGDARKNLKVDYVQSIEKTLLSFEEQLNKLPKNAIVTDHGLNGTVKMGDISDIAFSEFGSGTNSKAKLKLFNNILSKNTNVRVASREEIARDLYELKGKAGSIRQFANMDKLQLIKETYKAQGIDITRPPYSDFIDSISKTSPGTGNTIFDQKQYLSNRSFDPNTKQFSKLSKFAQKLMAKILFRGSGMLAFNKGGQVPGMQYLNAGGIGKAIFERGKVGIPKLMNLSGLAKNGEDVVVDLVNGGMSVDNAIKFAQLTQTGRLPVSIPRGPVRDVEDYIKRKIDFEKSQGSMTNELYKKFYGIRNKSKSEQQRIIDEYNKIYWGDMGTAMYNKGSMVPGQGNTDTV

-708 VNKEATQNNLELLKQ
+708 VNKEATQ
-723 INEGSTRGYSK
+723 
-734 GGRIYLNTGSIDPIP
+734 
-749 AEPFIGRSNV
+749 
-759 PIPSQ
+759 
-764 IVQESIGKEFEEFI
+764 
-778 WSGGKNVANFD
+778 KN
-789 KKSYK
+789 
-794 IYQVIKGYL
+794 
-803 GDDEPGLKTFIKDI
+803 
-817 KKRASKNQQSLSLAD
+817 
-832 KEMLISNY
+832 
-840 IAQNPEATPEEALKN
+840 
-855 IGSIRTQHVKDAI
+855 
-868 SSVKTNLEKKE
+868 
-879 LNPKEIIENIDKYL
+879 
-893 DYTDK
+893 
-898 AHLSSKIDVLD
+898 
-909 KPLQISGGTE
+909 
-919 IPKGTPIQF
+919 
-928 LNNRVLDILD
+928 
-938 SYNKDLSKLG
+938 
-948 VPASEFKKYFE
+948 
-959 SPDKKE
+959 
-965 DLFKTMN
+965 
-972 YQFKQY
+972 
-978 LDKFGIKGDAR
+978 
-989 TLLID
+989 
-994 EYRTTQGS
+994 
-1002 VYDSYVEQLG
+1002 
-1012 NIKENITDHG
+1012 
-1022 LKGTVKLETLTDK
+1022 
-1035 AFEVFQSHPEL
+1035 
-1046 KKFDDIISLYTNGRI
+1046 
-1061 APVPD
+1061 
-1066 IAEELHKVTG
+1066 
-1076 GSAGSVE
+1076 
-1083 EIIKQY
+1083 
-1089 DKNKLGLLT
+1089 LGLLH
-1098 KLYEAKGHN
+1098 A
-1107 VKVGPIKDFL
+1107 I
-1117 DSITVEG
+1117 
-1124 TTGPKFYQRQY
+1124 
-1135 DKFGAYLGNNKFKP
+1135 
-1149 IAALGEK
+1149 
-1156 IVKLLPKIKFKD
+1156 
-1168 TKAVKLT
+1168 
-1175 ALLNKGG
+1175 
-1182 QVPGMQYANTGKI
+1182 
-1195 IAAMSKTKGR
+1195 
-1205 NESID
+1205 
-1210 NLSNLSNEVKTKILS
+1210 
-1225 GQVKKRSDFTSRSDR
+1225 
-1240 ALFDNSTN
+1240 
-1248 MALSNPSKDDLLDL
+1248 
-1262 LTTDHSNLLS
+1262 
-1272 NSHLYSI
+1272 
-1279 ALNKN
+1279 N
-1284 ADDDVLNLL
+1284 A
-1293 ATQFKNRLRYAKPE
+1293 Q
-1307 ELGDYLNQTAKIIQ
+1307 
-1321 DRGIK
+1321 K
-1326 LNKGGM
+1326 LNVGGKVKS
-1332 IPGIQYLAG
+1332 GIQYLNDGDQVAQ
-1341 GGAAKSTKNAV
+1341 AKAIYDYKAKNPGTTTPQAV
-1352 EEIFGIHSADALAIF
+1352 RA
-1367 GKSLGIRTGSKALGK
+1367 LGIQTS
-1382 GKPKDLLN
+1382 
-1390 LISSEE
+1390 
-1396 KKYMVNLG
+1396 
-1404 GQRIAS
+1404 
-1410 PMKLKKE
+1410 
-1417 DGKIKKEVIKSKGY
+1417 
-1431 PVRDYKVWE
+1431 
-1440 ELSPDEN
+1440 
-1447 LEIFNIEDA
+1447 
-1456 IQKFNKGNIVPGMG
+1456 
-1470 NTDTVPA
+1470 NT
-1477 MLTPGEFV
+1477 
-1485 INKESTK
+1485 S
-1492 KNLDLLHSI
+1492 
-1501 NNGKISGFNKG
+1501 
-1512 GGVAK
+1512 VA
-1517 ENRSYY
+1517 
-1523 GPQTNQNITPQ
+1523 
-1534 TAERFRQI
+1534 
-1542 HGVYPQGYSPP
+1542 
-1553 RPRGAGAAG
+1553 RPRGAGVAG
-1562 MAVGMAASLP
+1562 MAVGMAASIP
-1572 FMGEGAQEQ
+1572 FMGEGSQEQ
-1581 FGGMGSIAASMVAWS
+1581 FGGMGSVVASMIAFT

-1603 KAFIALSK
+1603 KAFVALAK
-1611 NAQDGAKGLGVVA
+1611 NAQAGSKGLGIVG

-1634 VEMRKYMKFFRM
+1634 VEMRKYMKFFKM

-1681 LYGTSESL
+1681 LYGTSQSL

-1751 QAQALKNQ
+1751 QAEALKNQ
-1759 LTQSI
+1759 LTQAI
-1764 MAGVLTPSEARQ
+1764 MSGVLTPSEARQ

-1817 SQIAAPT
+1817 SQIVAPT

-1864 VVIPNDVLASQMKIE
+1864 VLVPDDVLASQMKIE

-1912 FTNQTKQ
+1912 FANQTKQ
-1919 LNTVGGSLGIKQQLD
+1919 LNTTGGSLGIKQQLG
-1934 ALKAGN
+1934 ALNAGN

-1947 GGAGSGIFGGSL
+1947 GGAGSGVFGGAL

-1964 LLTGAGGVRD
+1964 LLTGAGGVKD

-1984 NLLGIGDERT
+1984 NALGIGDGRT
-1994 GQVRAAEDLAN
+1994 AQVRAAEDLAN
-2005 KVTKEFNT
+2005 KVTKQFDT
-2013 QLSDMGMDDASR
+2013 QLSGMGMDDASR

-2063 QQLAKVDPEFQ
+2063 QQLAKLDPEFQ
-2074 KIIDKYGLADTATA
+2074 KIIDKYGLVDTATA

-2166 DPQLDKEFVFSL
+2166 NPQLDKEFIFSL
-2178 IATDASGNPK
+2178 IATDANNNPK

-2199 INKAMSDLASGTKEE
+2199 INKAMSDLASGTKQE
-2214 KRKAQLELTAL
+2214 KAKAQIELVAL
-2225 YNGKDMSD
+2225 YNGKSISD

-2321 GEAEKGEESAFQK
+2321 GETEKGQESAFQK
-2334 TKKSFEETKKY
+2334 TKKSFEETVKY

-2354 QGVSG
+2354 QGISG

-2377 RKKAID
+2377 RKKAIG

-2420 ISNLNRQIEDVE
+2420 ISNLGRQIEDVE
-2432 RLNRV
+2432 RLNRA

-2449 ELDNRQTELR
+2449 ELDSRQVEIR
-2459 NRALQGLAEKEKT
+2459 NRALTTLADKEKV
-2472 VNSAYDLRAKAL
+2472 VNDAYNLRSKAL
-2484 DKVAQISD
+2484 DKVAQMND
-2492 RLAQQQQDRIALAGA
+2492 RLAQQQQDRISLAGA
-2507 LTSGDFGAAASA
+2507 LVSGDFSAAASA
-2519 AATMSSNFGANQLQD
+2519 AATMSSNFASSQLED
-2534 AKSALENQREKELSS
+2534 TKAALENQREKELAT
-2549 LTAEVNGQLF
+2549 LTADVNGQLF
-2559 TRAEIEQQIDDINER
+2559 TRVDIESQIDTINER

-2579 LSIQSLQDTIFNRE
+2579 LSIQSLQDVIQKRE
-2593 QELEP
+2593 EDLQP
-2598 IRDAVFAREGERL
+2598 IRDAIFIREGERL

-2647 GQGGKVLKDEY
+2647 GQGGKALKDEY
-2658 VKASNTGKK
+2658 IKASSTGKK
-2667 PKAKS
+2667 PKANS

-2684 INYRGSSEAPP
+2684 INYRGSNESPP
-2695 ALLANLGM
+2695 ALRANVGM
-2703 EVPGI
+2703 EVPGV
-2708 GMTDKVPALLT
+2708 GLSDKVPALLT

-2732 NLPLLKSLNSNVFP
+2732 NMPLLKSLNGNIFP
-2746 ESQDLTASP
+2746 KMSSLVDSP
-2755 QISAIDNSVSTVSA
+2755 QIPISDNSVSTVNA
-2769 PVYNNYSVNVNVAD
+2769 PVYNNYSVNVNVTG

-2794 VMSRIK
+2794 VMSKIK
-2800 MAKGRSIR
+2800 MNQGRSIR
-2808 GNRV
+2808 GSRV

>member
-1 MAEII
+1 VAEVI
-6 KTVIDVE
+6 KTVVDVE

-28 QINAFNLTLNKSQ
+28 QINSFNLTLNKSQ

-52 DELSNAVNSSRFFRA
+52 DELSNAVNRSKFFRA
-67 ETVKMQTAAAALDST
+67 ETVKMQTAASALDST

-103 MAAETFALAAER
+103 MAAETFALASER

-296 QSAFKIGGEELADT
+296 QSAFKLGGEELADT

-329 AAIPRV
+329 SAIPRV

-406 MGTVTTFAEALQK
+406 MGTVTTFADALQK

-446 NIIKDGSQANQV
+446 NIVKDGSQANQV

-520 ANWFTSL
+520 ANWFNSL

-541 TGVVVPAATMMFGLF
+541 TGLVVPAATMMFGLF
-556 MNLIGTLAKM
+556 MNLVGTLAKM
-566 SQGAAIFGATL
+566 TQGAAIFGATL
-577 LNKGPVAALK
+577 LKRGPLAAIKSL
-587 TLSQSTKYL
+587 TQSTKYL
-596 SLAEIDAANSARQL
+596 SLSEIDAANAAQQL
-610 GSATGIANAALL
+610 GSATSIANAALL

-628 TSANTAIRQLTNSY
+628 GTARVAINELAQSYRLLIQEQLAANTSY
-642 QMLIAQQLQAGS
+642 PGM
-654 TQPLAFGAGKSA
+654 FA
-666 SEMAKSR
+666 SGEAASKKARTR
-673 PKARIKAI
+673 PPARIKGLGLNKGNIVPGVGNTDTVPAMLTPGEFVVNKESTKKNMGLLQAI
-681 GLNRGNIV
+681 NGGEVGQFNKGGMIPGIQHLNGGGKVATGLWEAAMAGITTRRKYDFDKFPIQTLKSGMTAGRRPGGIPPNVEIYDPVNKKVIGKYNVNPNNALEKRSLLNTLQVEQSKGFKEAYIRGIGEGFNKGGMIPGVQYLQTGDEVFRMPSRQSQNLDPQFRPTSRISTNVQNVGNVGNVDRILAEYFQGYEFSSGPARAQFASAVDFLQNDPNKLRDFVEHVKQITGSRREGKQRRINKASVTEAVKNFGVDPSSVIRATEKSHINSIVHTLDKDLPLKNGKLIPKGTKVQFLNNKVLDFSDTINKKFSKGGVSVSQLRPELSKDLFQTMNWQLEKYMDELNLTGDARKNLKIDYVRSIEKALLSFEEQIGKLPKNAMVTDHGLNGTIKMGDISDIAFSEFGSDTNSKAKLKLFNSILSKNTNVRIASREEIARDLYELKGKTGSISQFANMDKLQLIKETYEAQGIDIAKPPYSDFIDSISKKSPGTGNTIFDQKQYLLNRSFDPNTKQFSKLSKFAQNLMAKILFRGSGMLAFNKGGQVPGMQYLVGGGPAKSTKNAVEEIFGTDSANALSLFGISLGTRTGSKALGKGKPKDLLDLISSEEKRYMVKIGDQRIASFMKLKKENGKIKKEVIKNDGGYPVRDYKVWEELNPDDILEIFSEKSAIQKFNRGNIV
-689 PGSGNTDTV
+689 PGMGNTDTV

-708 VNKEATQNNLELLKQ
+708 VNKEATQ
-723 INEGSTRGYSK
+723 
-734 GGRIYLNTGSIDPIP
+734 
-749 AEPFIGRSNV
+749 
-759 PIPSQ
+759 
-764 IVQESIGKEFEEFI
+764 
-778 WSGGKNVANFD
+778 KN
-789 KKSYK
+789 
-794 IYQVIKGYL
+794 
-803 GDDEPGLKTFIKDI
+803 
-817 KKRASKNQQSLSLAD
+817 
-832 KEMLISNY
+832 
-840 IAQNPEATPEEALKN
+840 
-855 IGSIRTQHVKDAI
+855 
-868 SSVKTNLEKKE
+868 
-879 LNPKEIIENIDKYL
+879 
-893 DYTDK
+893 
-898 AHLSSKIDVLD
+898 
-909 KPLQISGGTE
+909 
-919 IPKGTPIQF
+919 
-928 LNNRVLDILD
+928 
-938 SYNKDLSKLG
+938 
-948 VPASEFKKYFE
+948 
-959 SPDKKE
+959 
-965 DLFKTMN
+965 
-972 YQFKQY
+972 
-978 LDKFGIKGDAR
+978 
-989 TLLID
+989 
-994 EYRTTQGS
+994 
-1002 VYDSYVEQLG
+1002 
-1012 NIKENITDHG
+1012 
-1022 LKGTVKLETLTDK
+1022 
-1035 AFEVFQSHPEL
+1035 
-1046 KKFDDIISLYTNGRI
+1046 
-1061 APVPD
+1061 
-1066 IAEELHKVTG
+1066 
-1076 GSAGSVE
+1076 
-1083 EIIKQY
+1083 
-1089 DKNKLGLLT
+1089 LGLLH
-1098 KLYEAKGHN
+1098 A
-1107 VKVGPIKDFL
+1107 I
-1117 DSITVEG
+1117 
-1124 TTGPKFYQRQY
+1124 
-1135 DKFGAYLGNNKFKP
+1135 
-1149 IAALGEK
+1149 
-1156 IVKLLPKIKFKD
+1156 
-1168 TKAVKLT
+1168 
-1175 ALLNKGG
+1175 
-1182 QVPGMQYANTGKI
+1182 
-1195 IAAMSKTKGR
+1195 
-1205 NESID
+1205 
-1210 NLSNLSNEVKTKILS
+1210 
-1225 GQVKKRSDFTSRSDR
+1225 
-1240 ALFDNSTN
+1240 
-1248 MALSNPSKDDLLDL
+1248 
-1262 LTTDHSNLLS
+1262 
-1272 NSHLYSI
+1272 
-1279 ALNKN
+1279 N
-1284 ADDDVLNLL
+1284 A
-1293 ATQFKNRLRYAKPE
+1293 Q
-1307 ELGDYLNQTAKIIQ
+1307 
-1321 DRGIK
+1321 K
-1326 LNKGGM
+1326 LNVGGKVKN
-1332 IPGIQYLAG
+1332 GIQYL
-1341 GGAAKSTKNAV
+1341 N
-1352 EEIFGIHSADALAIF
+1352 
-1367 GKSLGIRTGSKALGK
+1367 
-1382 GKPKDLLN
+1382 
-1390 LISSEE
+1390 
-1396 KKYMVNLG
+1396 
-1404 GQRIAS
+1404 
-1410 PMKLKKE
+1410 
-1417 DGKIKKEVIKSKGY
+1417 DGDVVAQAEA
-1431 PVRDYKVWE
+1431 VRDYKTR
-1440 ELSPDEN
+1440 N
-1447 LEIFNIEDA
+1447 
-1456 IQKFNKGNIVPGMG
+1456 PGA
-1470 NTDTVPA
+1470 T
-1477 MLTPGEFV
+1477 
-1485 INKESTK
+1485 
-1492 KNLDLLHSI
+1492 
-1501 NNGKISGFNKG
+1501 
-1512 GGVAK
+1512 
-1517 ENRSYY
+1517 
-1523 GPQTNQNITPQ
+1523 TPQ
-1534 TAERFRQI
+1534 AVKALGIQTGSTAKA
-1542 HGVYPQGYSPP
+1542 V
-1553 RPRGAGAAG
+1553 RPRGAGTAG
-1562 MAVGMAASLP
+1562 MAVGMAASIP
-1572 FMGEGAQEQ
+1572 FMGEGSQEQ
-1581 FGGMGSIAASMVAWS
+1581 FGGMGSIVASMVAFS

-1603 KAFIALSK
+1603 KAFVALAK
-1611 NAQDGAKGLGVVA
+1611 NAQAGSKGLGIVG

-1704 EAQRTS
+1704 EAQRAS

-1751 QAQALKNQ
+1751 QAEALRNQ
-1759 LTQSI
+1759 LTQAI
-1764 MAGVLTPSEARQ
+1764 MSGVLTPSEARQ

-1783 ALKNEKVGID
+1783 ALKNEKVGIN

-1824 NPEKITEQVNKELKR
+1824 NPEKITEQINKELKR
-1839 IDDAPFWNIFSKSYD
+1839 IDDAPFWNIFSKQYD

-1864 VVIPNDVLASQMKIE
+1864 VLVPNDVLAAQMKIE

-1912 FTNQTKQ
+1912 FANQTKQ
-1919 LNTVGGSLGIKQQLD
+1919 LDTVGGSLGLEKQFD
-1934 ALKAGN
+1934 ALNARN

-1947 GGAGSGIFGGSL
+1947 GGAGSGIFGGVA
-1959 RSAGA
+1959 RSTGA
-1964 LLTGAGGVRD
+1964 LLTGAGGVKD
-1974 NLGPIRGPLN
+1974 NLGPIRAILN
-1984 NLLGIGDERT
+1984 NTLAIGDERT
-1994 GQVRAAEDLAN
+1994 VQVRAAEDLAN
-2005 KVTKEFNT
+2005 RVTKQFDTE
-2013 QLSDMGMDDASR
+2013 LSDMGMDDAQR
-2025 QDLMKFVSD
+2025 QDLMKFVTD

-2063 QQLAKVDPEFQ
+2063 QELAKADPEFQ
-2074 KIIDKYGLADTATA
+2074 KIIDKYGLADTAAA
-2088 FSPLSNN
+2088 FSPMANSNI
-2095 QALMDS
+2095 LMTE
-2101 AQQTLT
+2101 AQQGLT
-2107 TGGNLEQVKMLG
+2107 KKPGEEGAMNFDQVKQLG
-2119 TNWEKLQA
+2119 INYEKLQA
-2127 LPPEIVKSLKID
+2127 LPPEVVKSLKID
-2139 VSDKFDVNK
+2139 VDSSIDVNK
-2148 FGPLS
+2148 FGPVT
-2153 EDFKRNWEMLGSL
+2153 EDLARNWNMLDAL
-2166 DPQLDKEFVFSL
+2166 NPQLDKEFVFSL
-2178 IATDASGNPK
+2178 IAVDSDNNPK

-2199 INKAMSDLASGTKEE
+2199 LNKAMANLASGTKQE
-2214 KRKAQLELTAL
+2214 KAKAQLELVAL
-2225 YNGKDMSD
+2225 YNGEDISD
-2233 PAVQENLSQLKK
+2233 PKVQEKLTKLKK

-2264 DSKID
+2264 DAKID
-2269 AKGIEIS
+2269 AKGLLIADIE
-2276 ALQALKDRGVATD
+2276 KGGVD
-2289 EELRKLAQLAS
+2289 KSEEEEYRQLLRERA
-2300 EKTALEK
+2300 ALEK
-2307 DLASTASSARIAGA
+2307 DLKSTASSALIAGA
-2321 GEAEKGEESAFQK
+2321 GETEKGEESAFQK

-2432 RLNRV
+2432 RLNRA

-2449 ELDNRQTELR
+2449 ELDSRQVEIR
-2459 NRALQGLAEKEKT
+2459 NRALTTLADKEKV
-2472 VNSAYDLRAKAL
+2472 VNDAYNLRSKAL
-2484 DKVAQISD
+2484 DKVAQMND
-2492 RLAQQQQDRIALAGA
+2492 RLAQQQQDRISLAGA
-2507 LTSGDFGAAASA
+2507 LVSGDFGAAASA
-2519 AATMSSNFGANQLQD
+2519 AATMSSNFASSQLED
-2534 AKSALENQREKELSS
+2534 TKAALENQREKELAT
-2549 LTAEVNGQLF
+2549 LTADVNGQLF
-2559 TRAEIEQQIDDINER
+2559 TRIDIESQIDTINER

-2579 LSIQSLQDTIFNRE
+2579 LSIQSLQDVIQKRE
-2593 QELEP
+2593 EDLQP
-2598 IRDAVFAREGERL
+2598 IRDAIFIQEGERL
-2611 QLARDLEDAEYNKW
+2611 KLARDLEDAEYNKW

-2647 GQGGKVLKDEY
+2647 GQGGKALKDEY
-2658 VKASNTGKK
+2658 VKASSTKK
-2667 PKAKS
+2667 QPKANS

-2684 INYRGSSEAPP
+2684 INYRGSNESPP
-2695 ALLANLGM
+2695 ALRANVGM
-2703 EVPGI
+2703 EVPGV
-2708 GMTDKVPALLT
+2708 GLSDKVPALLT

-2732 NLPLLKSLNSNVFP
+2732 NMPLLKSLNGNIFP
-2746 ESQDLTASP
+2746 RMSSLVDSP
-2755 QISAIDNSVSTVSA
+2755 QIPISDNSVSTVNA
-2769 PVYNNYSVNVNVAD
+2769 PVYNNYSVNVNVTG

-2794 VMSRIK
+2794 VMSKIK
-2800 MAKGRSIR
+2800 MNQGRSIR
-2808 GNRV
+2808 GSRV

>member
-52 DELSNAVNSSRFFRA
+52 EELSNAVNSSRFFRA

-115 ARTMQTQFVA
+115 ARTMQTQFIA

-296 QSAFKIGGEELADT
+296 QSAFKLGGEELADT

-406 MGTVTTFAEALQK
+406 MGTVTTFADALQK

-446 NIIKDGSQANQV
+446 NIVKDGSQANQV

-556 MNLIGTLAKM
+556 MNLVGTLAKM

-577 LNKGPVAALK
+577 LKKGPVAAIK

-610 GSATGIANAALL
+610 GSATEIANLALL

-628 TSANTAIRQLTNSY
+628 TSANTAIKQLTNSY

-654 TQPLAFGAGKSA
+654 TQPLAFAAGANA
-666 SEMAKSR
+666 SEIAKTR
-673 PKARIKAI
+673 PRAKIKAI
-681 GLNRGNIV
+681 GLNKGNIV
-689 PGSGNTDTV
+689 PGVGNTDTV

-708 VNKEATQNNLELLKQ
+708 VNKEATQNNLGLLKQ
-723 INEGSTRGYSK
+723 INEGSTGGYSK
-734 GGRIYLNTGSIDPIP
+734 GGRIHLNTGSTDPIP
-749 AEPFIGRSNV
+749 SVAFNKFRTDIPM
-759 PIPSQ
+759 PSQ
-764 IVQESIGKEFEEFI
+764 AVQQSIGKDFENFA
-778 WSGGKNVANFD
+778 WSGGKNKPDFD

-794 IYQVIKGYL
+794 AYQIIKSHL
-803 GDDEPGLKTFIKDI
+803 ESDRPALQEFINNVQR
-817 KKRASKNQQSLSLAD
+817 RASRN
-832 KEMLISNY
+832 N
-840 IAQNPEATPEEALKN
+840 N
-855 IGSIRTQHVKDAI
+855 SIRTGHIKDAAA
-868 SSVKTNLEKKE
+868 SL
-879 LNPKEIIENIDKYL
+879 LNDRGIDIDAIL

-898 AHLSSKIDVLD
+898 AHLSSKINTLE
-909 KPLQISGGTE
+909 KPLTIAGGKT
-919 IPKGTPIQF
+919 IPAGTPIQF
-928 LNNRVLDILD
+928 LNNRVLDIRD
-938 SYNKDLSKLG
+938 SLNKQLSKEG
-948 VPASEFKKYFE
+948 VPASKLKEYLELPGKKQ
-959 SPDKKE
+959 DI
-965 DLFKTMN
+965 FKTMN
-972 YQFKQY
+972 YQFVEYVKELGLQGDQKTSLMNEY
-978 LDKFGIKGDAR
+978 KSAQEAVYQSYIDDLTNNLDK
-989 TLLID
+989 TV
-994 EYRTTQGS
+994 S
-1002 VYDSYVEQLG
+1002 
-1012 NIKENITDHG
+1012 DHG
-1022 LKGTVKLETLTDK
+1022 HGGTLKLETLTQK
-1035 AFEVFQSHPEL
+1035 AFENFQSNPKL
-1046 KKFDDIISLYTNGRI
+1046 KQFDDIISLYTNARV
-1061 APVPD
+1061 APLHD
-1066 IAEELHKVTG
+1066 IARELHTSSG
-1076 GSAGSVE
+1076 GKAGSVQD
-1083 EIIKQY
+1083 IVKKY
-1089 DKNKLGLLT
+1089 RLDKLGLLKEVYKT
-1098 KLYEAKGHN
+1098 KGYDLNKDPLKGF
-1107 VKVGPIKDFL
+1107 I
-1117 DSITVEG
+1117 DSITTQG
-1124 TTGPKFYQRQY
+1124 SSGSKFAQRQY
-1135 DKFGAYLGNNKFKP
+1135 SLDAPYVGGGKFGVLSNLAKKLMSKVLFRTTGMMSLGF
-1149 IAALGEK
+1149 
-1156 IVKLLPKIKFKD
+1156 
-1168 TKAVKLT
+1168 
-1175 ALLNKGG
+1175 NKGG
-1182 QVPGMQYANTGKI
+1182 QVPGAQYLNGGGKVATGLWE
-1195 IAAMSKTKGR
+1195 AAMAGITTRRKYDFDKFPIQTLKSGMTAGR
-1205 NESID
+1205 RPGGIPPNVEIYD
-1210 NLSNLSNEVKTKILS
+1210 PVNKKVIGKYNVNPNNALE
-1225 GQVKKRSDFTSRSDR
+1225 KRSLLNT
-1240 ALFDNSTN
+1240 LQVEQ
-1248 MALSNPSKDDLLDL
+1248 SKG
-1262 LTTDHSNLLS
+1262 
-1272 NSHLYSI
+1272 
-1279 ALNKN
+1279 
-1284 ADDDVLNLL
+1284 
-1293 ATQFKNRLRYAKPE
+1293 FKEAY
-1307 ELGDYLNQTAKIIQ
+1307 I
-1321 DRGIK
+1321 RGIGEGF
-1326 LNKGGM
+1326 NKGGM
-1332 IPGIQYLAG
+1332 IPGVQYLVG

-1352 EEIFGIHSADALAIF
+1352 EEIFGTDSANALSLF
-1367 GKSLGIRTGSKALGK
+1367 GISLGTRTGSKALGK
-1382 GKPKDLLN
+1382 GKPKDLLD

-1396 KKYMVNLG
+1396 KRYMVKIG
-1404 GQRIAS
+1404 DQRIAS
-1410 PMKLKKE
+1410 FMKLKKE
-1417 DGKIKKEVIKSKGY
+1417 NGKIKKEVIKNDGGY

-1440 ELSPDEN
+1440 ELNPDDI
-1447 LEIFNIEDA
+1447 LEIFSEKSA
-1456 IQKFNKGNIVPGMG
+1456 IQKFNRGNIVPGLG

-1485 INKESTK
+1485 VNKDATQ
-1492 KNLDLLHSI
+1492 KNLGLLHAI
-1501 NNGKISGFNKG
+1501 NAQKLNVGGKVKG
-1512 GGVAK
+1512 GIQYLNDGDLVAQAK
-1517 ENRSYY
+1517 AVDDYKAKNP
-1523 GPQTNQNITPQ
+1523 GTTTPQ
-1534 TAERFRQI
+1534 AVRALGIQTGNTTKA
-1542 HGVYPQGYSPP
+1542 V
-1553 RPRGAGAAG
+1553 RPRGAGTAGAIVGTAA
-1562 MAVGMAASLP
+1562 MMP
-1572 FMGEGAQEQ
+1572 FMGEGSQEQ
-1581 FGGMGSIAASMVAWS
+1581 FGGMGSIVASMVAFS
-1596 AAQSLTT
+1596 AAQKLTI
-1603 KAFIALSK
+1603 KAFTLITK
-1611 NAQDGAKGLGVVA
+1611 NAQAGAKGLGIIG
-1624 KGGQAIQKQF
+1624 KGGAAMQKEFLNTIQFLRKFAKSPITAAIA
-1634 VEMRKYMKFFRM
+1634 
-1646 SNPYVLAIVA
+1646 LAVV
-1656 ATAAVV
+1656 AVV

-1751 QAQALKNQ
+1751 QAEALRNQ

-1764 MAGVLTPSEARQ
+1764 MAGVLTPAEARQ

-1817 SQIAAPT
+1817 SQIMAPT
-1824 NPEKITEQVNKELKR
+1824 NPEDIKEQVDKEMKR

-1864 VVIPNDVLASQMKIE
+1864 VMVPDDVLASQMSIE
-1879 TLQNNIIENALKEKE
+1879 TLQNNIIQNILKEKE
-1894 VRASLREEYVK
+1894 VRAALNEERIK
-1905 GAISYEE
+1905 GDITFLEYEKE
-1912 FTNQTKQ
+1912 IAK
-1919 LNTVGGSLGIKQQLD
+1919 LNTAGGSLGIKQQLD
-1934 ALKAGN
+1934 ALNAGD
-1940 LQYNAAA
+1940 LQFNAAA
-1947 GGAGSGIFGGSL
+1947 GAFGSGKNPFRNL
-1959 RSAGA
+1959 GA
-1964 LLTGAGGVRD
+1964 QLTGAGSMANNAPGFLQD
-1974 NLGPIRGPLN
+1974 PLGMFY
-1984 NLLGIGDERT
+1984 RT
-1994 GQVRAAEDLAN
+1994 EKEKKTIAAEDLAN
-2005 KVTKEFNT
+2005 RVTKQFDTEMSN
-2013 QLSDMGMDDASR
+2013 MGMDDAQR
-2025 QDLMKFVSD
+2025 QDLMKFVTD

-2063 QQLAKVDPEFQ
+2063 QGLAKADPEFQ
-2074 KIIDKYGLADTATA
+2074 KIIDKYGLTETAAA
-2088 FSPLSNN
+2088 FSPLASSET
-2095 QALMDS
+2095 LMTEAS
-2101 AQQTLT
+2101 QGLSKKTGEKGAMNLAQV
-2107 TGGNLEQVKMLG
+2107 EQLG
-2119 TNWEKLQA
+2119 TNYEKLQA
-2127 LPPEIVKSLKID
+2127 LPPEIVKSLELNIE
-2139 VSDKFDVNK
+2139 SSIDVNK
-2148 FGPLS
+2148 FGPIT
-2153 EDFKRNWEMLGSL
+2153 EDLRRNWDILSAL
-2166 DPQLDKEFVFSL
+2166 DPQLDKELVFSL
-2178 IATDASGNPK
+2178 IAVDANDNPR
-2188 TAEEIEKDAIR
+2188 TPEQIEKDAIR
-2199 INKAMSDLASGTKEE
+2199 LNKAMSDLASGTKQE
-2214 KRKAQLELTAL
+2214 KAKAQLELVAL
-2225 YNGKDMSD
+2225 YNGKDISD
-2233 PAVQENLSQLKK
+2233 PAVQENLKQLKK
-2245 DITGFDDFDAA
+2245 DITGFDDFDAG
-2256 TQSKLIEI
+2256 TQAKLIEI
-2264 DSKID
+2264 DTQID
-2269 AKGIEIS
+2269 AKGLLIT
-2276 ALQALKDRGVATD
+2276 ALEKIPNRSKDQ
-2289 EELRKLAQLAS
+2289 EEEYQQLLR
-2300 EKTALEK
+2300 ERTALEK

-2321 GEAEKGEESAFQK
+2321 GETEKGEESAFQK

-2432 RLNRV
+2432 RLNRA

-2449 ELDNRQTELR
+2449 ELDNRQTEIR

-2534 AKSALENQREKELSS
+2534 AKSALETQREKELSS

-2593 QELEP
+2593 QELQP
-2598 IRDAVFAREGERL
+2598 IRDAIFIQEGERL
-2611 QLARDLEDAEYNKW
+2611 KLARDLEDAEYNKW

-2647 GQGGKVLKDEY
+2647 GQGGKALKDEY
-2658 VKASNTGKK
+2658 VKASAASKK

-2684 INYRGSSEAPP
+2684 INYRGSNEAPP

-2746 ESQDLTASP
+2746 ESQGLTASP
-2755 QISAIDNSVSTVSA
+2755 QISAIDNSVSTVSS

-2800 MAKGRSIR
+2800 MVKGRSIR

>member
-52 DELSNAVNSSRFFRA
+52 EELSNAVNSSRFFRA

-115 ARTMQTQFVA
+115 ARTMQTQFIA

-160 SMFKQGTTQLINFG
+160 SMFKQGTTQLINVG

-296 QSAFKIGGEELADT
+296 QSAFKLGGEELADT

-406 MGTVTTFAEALQK
+406 MGTVTTFADALQK

-446 NIIKDGSQANQV
+446 NIVKDGSQANQV

-556 MNLIGTLAKM
+556 MNLVGTLAKM

-577 LNKGPVAALK
+577 LKKGPVAAIK

-610 GSATGIANAALL
+610 GSATGIANLALL

-628 TSANTAIRQLTNSY
+628 TSANTAIKQLTNSY

-654 TQPLAFGAGKSA
+654 TQPLAFAAGANA
-666 SEMAKSR
+666 SEIAKTR
-673 PKARIKAI
+673 PRAKIKAI
-681 GLNRGNIV
+681 GLNKGNIVPGVGNTDTVPAMLTPGEFVVNKESTKQNYDLLTAINNKQVSGFNKGGKVPGMQYFAEENTQRVVQNQDFIPPSQSNNRRGPDFIRPSRISSNIQNPEQINTLVNQHFRGYIFSSEKAREKAASAIEFLQDKPNDLEAFADEVKRLTRNRVEGKQLNINTTSLNSAMTRFAVDPSSVVKATEKSHINSVMHTLEKDLLVADGRIIPKGTKVQFLNNKVLDFSDEINKKLSKGGATVAEMQAQIAEDVFQTMNFQAERYADELRITGNARQTFMADFLQSKNKVRASYQDILSKLPQNARITDHGLPVDGVGTIKLGDISDTAFSEFGSNTRSKRQLKLFNNILSQNTNVRVAPMQEIANDLYELKGKTGNVNQFAKMGKLELIKETYKAQGIDIEKEPHASFIKSITKISKSTGEEVFDQKQYTSANNFDPNDKSFVKLSERAKNLISKIVFRGSGNIATVVRTAFNKGGQVPGVQYLNGGGRVATGLWEAAMAGITTRRKYDFDKFPIQTLKSGMTAGRRTSGTRPLNVEIYDPITKKTIGQYDVDPNNALEKRSLLNTLQVEKSKGFKEAYIRGIGEGFNKGGMIPGVKYLNGGGPSGKIKSTKNAVEEIFGTDSANALSLFGISLGTRTGSKALGKGKPKDLLDLISSEEKRYMVKIGDQRVASFMKLKKEDGKIKKEVIKNDGGYPVRDYKVWEELNPDDILEIFSEKSAIQNFNRGNIV
-689 PGSGNTDTV
+689 PGMGNTDTV

-708 VNKEATQNNLELLKQ
+708 VNKEATQ
-723 INEGSTRGYSK
+723 
-734 GGRIYLNTGSIDPIP
+734 
-749 AEPFIGRSNV
+749 
-759 PIPSQ
+759 
-764 IVQESIGKEFEEFI
+764 
-778 WSGGKNVANFD
+778 KN
-789 KKSYK
+789 
-794 IYQVIKGYL
+794 
-803 GDDEPGLKTFIKDI
+803 
-817 KKRASKNQQSLSLAD
+817 
-832 KEMLISNY
+832 
-840 IAQNPEATPEEALKN
+840 
-855 IGSIRTQHVKDAI
+855 
-868 SSVKTNLEKKE
+868 
-879 LNPKEIIENIDKYL
+879 
-893 DYTDK
+893 
-898 AHLSSKIDVLD
+898 
-909 KPLQISGGTE
+909 
-919 IPKGTPIQF
+919 
-928 LNNRVLDILD
+928 
-938 SYNKDLSKLG
+938 
-948 VPASEFKKYFE
+948 
-959 SPDKKE
+959 
-965 DLFKTMN
+965 
-972 YQFKQY
+972 
-978 LDKFGIKGDAR
+978 
-989 TLLID
+989 
-994 EYRTTQGS
+994 
-1002 VYDSYVEQLG
+1002 
-1012 NIKENITDHG
+1012 
-1022 LKGTVKLETLTDK
+1022 
-1035 AFEVFQSHPEL
+1035 
-1046 KKFDDIISLYTNGRI
+1046 
-1061 APVPD
+1061 
-1066 IAEELHKVTG
+1066 
-1076 GSAGSVE
+1076 
-1083 EIIKQY
+1083 
-1089 DKNKLGLLT
+1089 LGLLH
-1098 KLYEAKGHN
+1098 A
-1107 VKVGPIKDFL
+1107 I
-1117 DSITVEG
+1117 
-1124 TTGPKFYQRQY
+1124 
-1135 DKFGAYLGNNKFKP
+1135 
-1149 IAALGEK
+1149 
-1156 IVKLLPKIKFKD
+1156 
-1168 TKAVKLT
+1168 
-1175 ALLNKGG
+1175 
-1182 QVPGMQYANTGKI
+1182 
-1195 IAAMSKTKGR
+1195 
-1205 NESID
+1205 
-1210 NLSNLSNEVKTKILS
+1210 
-1225 GQVKKRSDFTSRSDR
+1225 
-1240 ALFDNSTN
+1240 
-1248 MALSNPSKDDLLDL
+1248 
-1262 LTTDHSNLLS
+1262 
-1272 NSHLYSI
+1272 
-1279 ALNKN
+1279 N
-1284 ADDDVLNLL
+1284 A
-1293 ATQFKNRLRYAKPE
+1293 Q
-1307 ELGDYLNQTAKIIQ
+1307 
-1321 DRGIK
+1321 K
-1326 LNKGGM
+1326 LNVGGKVKN
-1332 IPGIQYLAG
+1332 GIQYL
-1341 GGAAKSTKNAV
+1341 N
-1352 EEIFGIHSADALAIF
+1352 
-1367 GKSLGIRTGSKALGK
+1367 
-1382 GKPKDLLN
+1382 
-1390 LISSEE
+1390 
-1396 KKYMVNLG
+1396 
-1404 GQRIAS
+1404 
-1410 PMKLKKE
+1410 
-1417 DGKIKKEVIKSKGY
+1417 DGDVVAQAEA
-1431 PVRDYKVWE
+1431 VRDYKTK
-1440 ELSPDEN
+1440 N
-1447 LEIFNIEDA
+1447 
-1456 IQKFNKGNIVPGMG
+1456 PGA
-1470 NTDTVPA
+1470 T
-1477 MLTPGEFV
+1477 
-1485 INKESTK
+1485 
-1492 KNLDLLHSI
+1492 
-1501 NNGKISGFNKG
+1501 
-1512 GGVAK
+1512 
-1517 ENRSYY
+1517 
-1523 GPQTNQNITPQ
+1523 TPQ
-1534 TAERFRQI
+1534 AVKALGIQTGSTAKA
-1542 HGVYPQGYSPP
+1542 V
-1553 RPRGAGAAG
+1553 RPRGAGTAGAIVGTAA
-1562 MAVGMAASLP
+1562 MMP
-1572 FMGEGAQEQ
+1572 FMGEGSQEQ
-1581 FGGMGSIAASMVAWS
+1581 FGGMGSIVASMVAFS
-1596 AAQSLTT
+1596 AAQKLTI
-1603 KAFIALSK
+1603 KAFTLITK
-1611 NAQDGAKGLGVVA
+1611 NAQAGAKGLGIIG
-1624 KGGQAIQKQF
+1624 KGGAAMQKEFLNTIQFLRKFAKSPITAAIA
-1634 VEMRKYMKFFRM
+1634 
-1646 SNPYVLAIVA
+1646 LAVV
-1656 ATAAVV
+1656 AVV

-1751 QAQALKNQ
+1751 QAEALRNQ

-1764 MAGVLTPSEARQ
+1764 MAGVLTPAEARQ

-1817 SQIAAPT
+1817 SQIMAPT
-1824 NPEKITEQVNKELKR
+1824 NPEDIKEQVDKEMKR

-1864 VVIPNDVLASQMKIE
+1864 VMVPDDVLASQMSIE
-1879 TLQNNIIENALKEKE
+1879 TLQNNIIQNILKEKE
-1894 VRASLREEYVK
+1894 VRAALNEERIK
-1905 GAISYEE
+1905 GDITFLEYEKE
-1912 FTNQTKQ
+1912 IAK
-1919 LNTVGGSLGIKQQLD
+1919 LNTAGGSLGIKQQLD
-1934 ALKAGN
+1934 ALNAGD
-1940 LQYNAAA
+1940 LQFNAAA
-1947 GGAGSGIFGGSL
+1947 GAFGSGKNPFRNL
-1959 RSAGA
+1959 GA
-1964 LLTGAGGVRD
+1964 QLTGAGSMANNAPGFLQD
-1974 NLGPIRGPLN
+1974 PLGMFYRT
-1984 NLLGIGDERT
+1984 EREKKT
-1994 GQVRAAEDLAN
+1994 IAAEDLAN
-2005 KVTKEFNT
+2005 RVTKQFDTEMSN
-2013 QLSDMGMDDASR
+2013 MGMDDAQR
-2025 QDLMKFVSD
+2025 QDLMKFVTD

-2063 QQLAKVDPEFQ
+2063 QGLAKADPEFQ
-2074 KIIDKYGLADTATA
+2074 KIIDKYGLTETAAA
-2088 FSPLSNN
+2088 FSPLASSET
-2095 QALMDS
+2095 LMTEAS
-2101 AQQTLT
+2101 QGLSKKTGEKGAMNLAQV
-2107 TGGNLEQVKMLG
+2107 EQLG
-2119 TNWEKLQA
+2119 TNYEKLQA
-2127 LPPEIVKSLKID
+2127 LPPEIVKSLELNIE
-2139 VSDKFDVNK
+2139 SSIDVNK
-2148 FGPLS
+2148 FGPIT
-2153 EDFKRNWEMLGSL
+2153 EDLRRNWDILSAL
-2166 DPQLDKEFVFSL
+2166 DPQLDKELVFSL
-2178 IATDASGNPK
+2178 IAVDANDNPR
-2188 TAEEIEKDAIR
+2188 TPEQIEKDAIR
-2199 INKAMSDLASGTKEE
+2199 LNKAMSDLASGTKQE
-2214 KRKAQLELTAL
+2214 KAKAQLELVAL
-2225 YNGKDMSD
+2225 YNGKDISD
-2233 PAVQENLSQLKK
+2233 PAVQENLKQLKK
-2245 DITGFDDFDAA
+2245 DITGFDDFDAG
-2256 TQSKLIEI
+2256 TQAKLIEI
-2264 DSKID
+2264 DTQID
-2269 AKGIEIS
+2269 AKGLLIT
-2276 ALQALKDRGVATD
+2276 ALEKIPNRSKDQ
-2289 EELRKLAQLAS
+2289 EEEYQQLLR
-2300 EKTALEK
+2300 ERTALEK

-2321 GEAEKGEESAFQK
+2321 GETEKGEESAFQK

-2420 ISNLNRQIEDVE
+2420 ISDLNRQIEDVE
-2432 RLNRV
+2432 RLNRA

-2449 ELDNRQTELR
+2449 ELDNRQTEIR

-2534 AKSALENQREKELSS
+2534 AKSALETQREKELSS

-2593 QELEP
+2593 QELQP
-2598 IRDAVFAREGERL
+2598 IRDAIFIQEGERL
-2611 QLARDLEDAEYNKW
+2611 KLARDLEDAEYNKW

-2647 GQGGKVLKDEY
+2647 GQGGKALKDEY
-2658 VKASNTGKK
+2658 VKASTASKK

-2684 INYRGSSEAPP
+2684 INYRGSNEAPP

-2755 QISAIDNSVSTVSA
+2755 QISAIDNSVSTVSS

-2800 MAKGRSIR
+2800 MVKGRSIR

>member
-52 DELSNAVNSSRFFRA
+52 EELSNAVNSSRFFRA

-240 YTKYGVAVKDTIG
+240 YTKYGVAVKDTIS

-296 QSAFKIGGEELADT
+296 QSAFKIGGQELADT

-406 MGTVTTFAEALQK
+406 MGTVTTFADALQK

-446 NIIKDGSQANQV
+446 NIVKDGSQANQV

-556 MNLIGTLAKM
+556 MNLVGTLAKM

-577 LNKGPVAALK
+577 LKKGPVAAIK

-628 TSANTAIRQLTNSY
+628 TSANTAIKQLTNSY

-654 TQPLAFGAGKSA
+654 TQPLAFAAGKNA
-666 SEMAKSR
+666 SEMAKAR
-673 PKARIKAI
+673 PRSRIKAI
-681 GLNRGNIV
+681 GLNKGNIV
-689 PGSGNTDTV
+689 PGVGNTDTV

-708 VNKEATQNNLELLKQ
+708 VNKEATQDNLGLLKQ

-734 GGRIYLNTGSIDPIP
+734 GGRIYLNTGSTDPIP
-749 AEPFIGRSNV
+749 SVAFNKFRTDIPM
-759 PIPSQ
+759 PSQ
-764 IVQESIGKEFEEFI
+764 AVQQSIGKDFENFA
-778 WSGGKNVANFD
+778 WSGGKNKPDFD

-794 IYQVIKGYL
+794 AYQIIKSQL
-803 GDDEPGLKTFIKDI
+803 NNDPLSLEKFIKEVQE
-817 KKRASKNQQSLSLAD
+817 KASKN
-832 KEMLISNY
+832 N
-840 IAQNPEATPEEALKN
+840 N
-855 IGSIRTQHVKDAI
+855 SIRTSHIKEAAAPYIKKIGLDIDAI
-868 SSVKTNLEKKE
+868 
-879 LNPKEIIENIDKYL
+879 L

-898 AHLSSKIDVLD
+898 AHLSSKINTLE
-909 KPLQISGGTE
+909 KPLTIAGGKT
-919 IPKGTPIQF
+919 IPAGTPIQF
-928 LNNRVLDILD
+928 LNNRVLDIRDTL
-938 SYNKDLSKLG
+938 NKQLSKEG
-948 VPASEFKKYFE
+948 VPASKLKEYLELPGKKQ
-959 SPDKKE
+959 DI
-965 DLFKTMN
+965 FKTMN
-972 YQFKQY
+972 YQFVEYVKELGLQ
-978 LDKFGIKGDAR
+978 GDQK
-989 TLLID
+989 TSLMN
-994 EYRTTQGS
+994 EYKSAQEA
-1002 VYDSYVEQLG
+1002 VYKSYMDDLTSNLNKTVS
-1012 NIKENITDHG
+1012 DHG
-1022 LKGTVKLETLTDK
+1022 HGGTLKLETLTQK
-1035 AFEVFQSHPEL
+1035 AFENFQSNPKL
-1046 KKFDDIISLYTNGRI
+1046 KQFDDIISLYTNARV
-1061 APVPD
+1061 APLHD
-1066 IAEELHKVTG
+1066 IARELHTSSG
-1076 GSAGSVE
+1076 GKAGSVQD
-1083 EIIKQY
+1083 IVKKY
-1089 DKNKLGLLT
+1089 RLDKLGLL
-1098 KLYEAKGHN
+1098 KELYKTKGHDLN
-1107 VKVGPIKDFL
+1107 KDPLKGFI
-1117 DSITVEG
+1117 DSITTEG
-1124 TTGPKFYQRQY
+1124 SSGPKFAQRQY
-1135 DKFGAYLGNNKFKP
+1135 NLDAPYVGGGRFGVLSNLAKKLMSKVLFRTTGMMSLGF
-1149 IAALGEK
+1149 
-1156 IVKLLPKIKFKD
+1156 
-1168 TKAVKLT
+1168 
-1175 ALLNKGG
+1175 NKGG
-1182 QVPGMQYANTGKI
+1182 QVPGAQYLNGGGKVATGLWE
-1195 IAAMSKTKGR
+1195 AAMAGITTRRKYDFDKFPIETLKSGMTAGR
-1205 NESID
+1205 RPGGIPPNVEIYD
-1210 NLSNLSNEVKTKILS
+1210 PVNKKVIGKYNVNPNNALE
-1225 GQVKKRSDFTSRSDR
+1225 KRSLLNT
-1240 ALFDNSTN
+1240 LQVEQ
-1248 MALSNPSKDDLLDL
+1248 SKG
-1262 LTTDHSNLLS
+1262 
-1272 NSHLYSI
+1272 
-1279 ALNKN
+1279 
-1284 ADDDVLNLL
+1284 
-1293 ATQFKNRLRYAKPE
+1293 FKEAY
-1307 ELGDYLNQTAKIIQ
+1307 I
-1321 DRGIK
+1321 RGIGEGF
-1326 LNKGGM
+1326 NKGGM
-1332 IPGIQYLAG
+1332 IPGVQYLAG

-1352 EEIFGIHSADALAIF
+1352 EEIFGIHSADVLAIF

-1396 KKYMVNLG
+1396 KKYMVNVG
-1404 GQRIAS
+1404 DQRIAS

-1431 PVRDYKVWE
+1431 PVRDYNVWE
-1440 ELSPDEN
+1440 ELSPDQN

-1456 IQKFNKGNIVPGMG
+1456 IQKFNTGNIVPGMG

-1485 INKESTK
+1485 INKEATK

-1512 GGVAK
+1512 GGVAN

-1523 GPQTNQNITPQ
+1523 GPQTNQNITQQ
-1534 TAERFRQI
+1534 TAERFKQI

-1572 FMGEGAQEQ
+1572 FMGEGSQEQ
-1581 FGGMGSIAASMVAWS
+1581 FGGMGSIAASMVAWT

-1611 NAQDGAKGLGVVA
+1611 NAQDGAKGLGMVG

-1634 VEMRKYMKFFRM
+1634 VQMRQYMKFFRM

-1656 ATAAVV
+1656 ATTAVI

-1740 DLQTVKKMGGD
+1740 DLQIVKKMGGD

-1764 MAGVLTPSEARQ
+1764 MSGVLTPSEARQ

-1817 SQIAAPT
+1817 SQIVAPT
-1824 NPEKITEQVNKELKR
+1824 NPEEITEQINKELKR
-1839 IDDAPFWNIFSKSYD
+1839 IDDAPFWNVFSKQYD

-1864 VVIPNDVLASQMKIE
+1864 VIVPNDVLAAQMKIE

-1912 FTNQTKQ
+1912 FSNQTKQ

-1934 ALKAGN
+1934 ALNAGN

-1964 LLTGAGGVRD
+1964 LLTGAGGVKD
-1974 NLGPIRGPLN
+1974 NLGPIRGTLN
-1984 NLLGIGDERT
+1984 NVLGIGDGRT
-1994 GQVRAAEDLAN
+1994 AQVRAAEDLAN
-2005 KVTKEFNT
+2005 KVTKQFDT

-2063 QQLAKVDPEFQ
+2063 QQLAKADPEFQ

-2166 DPQLDKEFVFSL
+2166 NPQLDKEFVFSL

-2199 INKAMSDLASGTKEE
+2199 INKAMSDLASGTRQE
-2214 KRKAQLELTAL
+2214 KAKAQLELTAL
-2225 YNGKDMSD
+2225 YNGKDISD

-2321 GEAEKGEESAFQK
+2321 GETEKGEESAFQK

-2398 LLSDEEQRIRLQQN
+2398 LLSDEEQKIRLQQN

-2432 RLNRV
+2432 RLNRA

-2449 ELDNRQTELR
+2449 ELDNRQTEIR

-2534 AKSALENQREKELSS
+2534 AKSALETQREKELSS

-2647 GQGGKVLKDEY
+2647 GQGGKALKDEY
-2658 VKASNTGKK
+2658 VKASTASKK

-2684 INYRGSSEAPP
+2684 INYRGSNEAPP

-2755 QISAIDNSVSTVSA
+2755 QISAIDNSVSTVSS

-2800 MAKGRSIR
+2800 MVKGRSIR

>member
-1 MAEII
+1 MAEVI
-6 KTVIDVE
+6 KTVVDVE

-28 QINAFNLTLNKSQ
+28 QINSFNLTLNKSQ

-52 DELSNAVNSSRFFRA
+52 DELSNAVNRSKFFRA

-82 LRKGQGTLGQF
+82 LRKGQGSLGQF

-224 AELKQNLEAVQ
+224 AELQENLKAVQ
-235 ALAAE
+235 SLAAE
-240 YTKYGVAVKDTIG
+240 YTKYGIAVKDTIS

-296 QSAFKIGGEELADT
+296 QSAFKVSGQELADT

-406 MGTVTTFAEALQK
+406 MGTVTTFADALQK

-446 NIIKDGSQANQV
+446 NIVKDGSQANQV

-520 ANWFTSL
+520 ANWFNSL

-541 TGVVVPAATMMFGLF
+541 TGLVVPAATMMFGLF
-556 MNLIGTLAKM
+556 MNLVGTLAKM

-577 LNKGPVAALK
+577 LKRGPIAALK
-587 TLSQSTKYL
+587 SLTQSTKYL
-596 SLAEIDAANSARQL
+596 SLSEIDAANAAQQL
-610 GSATGIANAALL
+610 GSATSIANVALL

-628 TSANTAIRQLTNSY
+628 GSAKVAINELANSYRLLIQEQLAANTSY
-642 QMLIAQQLQAGS
+642 PGM
-654 TQPLAFGAGKSA
+654 FA
-666 SEMAKSR
+666 SGEAASKKARVR
-673 PKARIKAI
+673 PPARIKGL
-681 GLNRGNIV
+681 GLNKGNIV

-708 VNKEATQNNLELLKQ
+708 VNKESTKKNMGLLQ
-723 INEGSTRGYSK
+723 AINGGEVGQFNKGGMIPGIQHLNGGGRVAIGSWIEAMAGITTRRKYDWDKIPIETLKPGMTAGRRTSGILPRNVEIYDPVSKKVIGQYDVNPTSAIEKRSLLNTLQVEKSK
-734 GGRIYLNTGSIDPIP
+734 GFKEAYIRGIGEGFNKGGMIPGVQYLQTGD
-749 AEPFIGRSNV
+749 EVFK
-759 PIPSQ
+759 PSQ
-764 IVQESIGKEFEEFI
+764 LRTNLDPQFRPSSRISTSI
-778 WSGGKNVANFD
+778 
-789 KKSYK
+789 
-794 IYQVIKGYL
+794 Q
-803 GDDEPGLKTFIKDI
+803 
-817 KKRASKNQQSLSLAD
+817 
-832 KEMLISNY
+832 
-840 IAQNPEATPEEALKN
+840 N
-855 IGSIRTQHVKDAI
+855 IGSIDKILNESFQGYEFSSQPARAQAASAIEFLQNQPNKLNDFIEYVKKLTGERKGTGKQHRVNTASIRDAI
-868 SSVKTNLEKKE
+868 KKFGVNPSSVVKAIEKSHI
-879 LNPKEIIENIDKYL
+879 NSIVH
-893 DYTDK
+893 T
-898 AHLSSKIDVLD
+898 LD
-909 KPLQISGGTE
+909 KDLPLKNGNL
-919 IPKGTPIQF
+919 IPKGTKVQF
-928 LNNRVLDILD
+928 LNNRVLDFSD
-938 SYNKDLSKLG
+938 KVNKKFSKGGVLVSELQEELSK
-948 VPASEFKKYFE
+948 
-959 SPDKKE
+959 

-972 YQFKQY
+972 WQLEQY
-978 LDKFGIKGDAR
+978 MDELNLTGGARENLKADYMQSREKVLSSYKRQISQLDPNK
-989 TLLID
+989 L
-994 EYRTTQGS
+994 
-1002 VYDSYVEQLG
+1002 
-1012 NIKENITDHG
+1012 ITDHG
-1022 LKGTVKLETLTDK
+1022 LDGSIKMGDISDVAFSEFGSGTKSKAKLKLFNNVLSK
-1035 AFEVFQSHPEL
+1035 N
-1046 KKFDDIISLYTNGRI
+1046 TNVRI
-1061 APVPD
+1061 ASREEIARDLYELRGKTGNINEFAKMDKLQLIKETYKAQGID
-1066 IAEELHKVTG
+1066 IANPPYSDFIDSISKISSRTG
-1076 GSAGSVE
+1076 NTVFDQ
-1083 EIIKQY
+1083 KQY
-1089 DKNKLGLLT
+1089 LSNNSFDPNTKQFSKLSKFAQ
-1098 KLYEAKGHN
+1098 KLIAKVLFRGS
-1107 VKVGPIKDFL
+1107 GML
-1117 DSITVEG
+1117 
-1124 TTGPKFYQRQY
+1124 
-1135 DKFGAYLGNNKFKP
+1135 AY
-1149 IAALGEK
+1149 
-1156 IVKLLPKIKFKD
+1156 
-1168 TKAVKLT
+1168 
-1175 ALLNKGG
+1175 NKGG
-1182 QVPGMQYANTGKI
+1182 QVPGMQYLNAGGIGKAI
-1195 IAAMSKTKGR
+1195 FERGKVGIPKLM
-1205 NESID
+1205 
-1210 NLSNLSNEVKTKILS
+1210 NLSGLAKNGEDV
-1225 GQVKKRSDFTSRSDR
+1225 VV
-1240 ALFDNSTN
+1240 
-1248 MALSNPSKDDLLDL
+1248 DLV
-1262 LTTDHSNLLS
+1262 N
-1272 NSHLYSI
+1272 
-1279 ALNKN
+1279 
-1284 ADDDVLNLL
+1284 
-1293 ATQFKNRLRYAKPE
+1293 
-1307 ELGDYLNQTAKIIQ
+1307 
-1321 DRGIK
+1321 
-1326 LNKGGM
+1326 GGM
-1332 IPGIQYLAG
+1332 SVDNAIKFAQLTQTGRLPVSIPRG
-1341 GGAAKSTKNAV
+1341 
-1352 EEIFGIHSADALAIF
+1352 
-1367 GKSLGIRTGSKALGK
+1367 
-1382 GKPKDLLN
+1382 
-1390 LISSEE
+1390 
-1396 KKYMVNLG
+1396 
-1404 GQRIAS
+1404 
-1410 PMKLKKE
+1410 
-1417 DGKIKKEVIKSKGY
+1417 
-1431 PVRDYKVWE
+1431 PVRDVEDYIKRKIDFEKSQGSMTNELYK
-1440 ELSPDEN
+1440 
-1447 LEIFNIEDA
+1447 
-1456 IQKFNKGNIVPGMG
+1456 KFYSIRNKSKSEQQRIIDDYNKIYWGDMGTAMYNRGNIVPGQG

-1485 INKESTK
+1485 VNKDATQ
-1492 KNLDLLHSI
+1492 KNLGLLHAI
-1501 NNGKISGFNKG
+1501 NAQKLNVGGKVKSGIQYLNDG
-1512 GGVAK
+1512 DQVAQAK
-1517 ENRSYY
+1517 AIYDYKAKNP
-1523 GPQTNQNITPQ
+1523 GTTTPQ
-1534 TAERFRQI
+1534 AIRALGIQI
-1542 HGVYPQGYSPP
+1542 GNTSVV

-1572 FMGEGAQEQ
+1572 FMGEGSQEQ
-1581 FGGMGSIAASMVAWS
+1581 FGGMGSVVASMIAFT

-1603 KAFIALSK
+1603 KAFVALAK
-1611 NAQDGAKGLGVVA
+1611 NAQVGSKGLGMVG

-1764 MAGVLTPSEARQ
+1764 MSGVLTPSEARQ

-1817 SQIAAPT
+1817 SQIVAPT
-1824 NPEKITEQVNKELKR
+1824 NPEEITEQINKELKR
-1839 IDDAPFWNIFSKSYD
+1839 IDDAPFWNVFSKQYD

-1864 VVIPNDVLASQMKIE
+1864 VIVPNDVLAAQMKIE

-1912 FTNQTKQ
+1912 FANQTKQ

-1934 ALKAGN
+1934 ALNAGN

-1964 LLTGAGGVRD
+1964 LLTGAGGVKD
-1974 NLGPIRGPLN
+1974 NLGPIRGTLN
-1984 NLLGIGDERT
+1984 NVLGIGDGRT
-1994 GQVRAAEDLAN
+1994 AQVRAAEDLAN
-2005 KVTKEFNT
+2005 KVTKQFDT

-2063 QQLAKVDPEFQ
+2063 QQLAKADPEFQ

-2166 DPQLDKEFVFSL
+2166 NPQLDKEFVFSL

-2199 INKAMSDLASGTKEE
+2199 INKAMSDLASGTRQE
-2214 KRKAQLELTAL
+2214 KAKAQLELTAL
-2225 YNGKDMSD
+2225 YNGKDISD

-2307 DLASTASSARIAGA
+2307 DLTSTASSARIAGA
-2321 GEAEKGEESAFQK
+2321 GETEKGEESAFQK

-2364 VDQASLLEMSTSE
+2364 VDQASLIEMSTSE

-2383 MMKQQQDIQKTLSVM
+2383 MMKQQQNIQKTLSVM

-2412 AVKIKDKE
+2412 AVKIKENE
-2420 ISNLNRQIEDVE
+2420 ITILNRQIEDVE
-2432 RLNRV
+2432 RLNRT
-2437 ENQRIDKLQRQN
+2437 EQNRIEKLQRQN
-2449 ELDNRQTELR
+2449 ELDSRQVEIR
-2459 NRALQGLAEKEKT
+2459 NRALDTLADKERV
-2472 VNSAYDLRAKAL
+2472 VNDAYNLRSKAL
-2484 DKVAQISD
+2484 DKVAQMND
-2492 RLAQQQQDRIALAGA
+2492 RLAQQQQDRISLAGA
-2507 LTSGDFGAAASA
+2507 LVSGDFGAAASA
-2519 AATMSSNFGANQLQD
+2519 AATMSSNFASSQLED
-2534 AKSALENQREKELSS
+2534 TKAALENQREKELAT
-2549 LTAEVNGQLF
+2549 LTADVNGQLF
-2559 TRAEIEQQIDDINER
+2559 TRVDLESQIDTINER

-2579 LSIQSLQDTIFNRE
+2579 LSIQSLQDVIQKRE
-2593 QELEP
+2593 EDLQP
-2598 IRDAVFAREGERL
+2598 IRDAIFIREGERL

-2647 GQGGKVLKDEY
+2647 GQGGKALKDEY

-2667 PKAKS
+2667 PKANS

-2684 INYRGSSEAPP
+2684 INYRGSNESPP
-2695 ALLANLGM
+2695 ALRANVGM
-2703 EVPGI
+2703 EVPGV
-2708 GMTDKVPALLT
+2708 GLSDKVPALLT

-2732 NLPLLKSLNSNVFP
+2732 NMPLLKSLNGNIFP
-2746 ESQDLTASP
+2746 KMSSLVDSP
-2755 QISAIDNSVSTVSA
+2755 QIPISDNSVSTVNA
-2769 PVYNNYSVNVNVAD
+2769 PVYNNYSVNVNVAG

-2794 VMSRIK
+2794 VMSKIK
-2800 MAKGRSIR
+2800 MNQGRSIR
-2808 GNRV
+2808 GSRV